1 MFTIRKEYMDK
12 RYNSPGRRAI
22 VAGLMAATLLSNVS
36 GVAKYAY
43 AETTPTAQIKTTNV
57 DLAKLKLQK
66 LNLNMNDYEVIHKDP
81 TTQINTFDSSAYF
94 SQPGNGWAPTSII
107 QFSSQIDKSKDHI
120 VIDNPVEILFKNTGY
135 YFGRQTNVRMKVN
148 RVYYDAI
155 DYSGTSYA
163 STSTRERR
171 MSKPGDEVMFA
182 ELDNAAGENGVVQF
196 TNYNFYTGEP
206 NAAPYVHPVQG
217 SKQNT
222 LNSWY
227 TMRADVTYTIEYADG
242 TQADMKLV
250 VPVGDL
256 DVISYVNKAKGD
268 GAGQNEMFELPN
280 ADAQASKIIF
290 NRNFASRLTRPSDNN
305 GTMVINPPANSIG
318 GNSLDWMYNTTGAT
332 IRSRSNS
339 LTFTSGSAD
348 ASGTDFGVY
357 VEHPAVDPVKKVD
370 KTRIASYQDGK
381 LVYTIQSTIPK
392 VGTDVID
399 DIDEFSI
406 DDLLDNRLKNVTV
419 KGVYVTDSEDADP
432 STADWRKLPPNKY
445 TIDTTGQK
453 LKVNIDKSQLGHKQV
468 KVIFETDT
476 LATDL
481 SADTSIINNQATV
494 HTDDVPS
501 KSNVTRT
508 QPTYKFDHEF
518 VAEDGSQLP
527 GDVTTLTPGTTEDIT
542 PGTTVTPNLFTVP
555 DASKPDTS
563 YKGYDASKVQVKDDA
578 KNGVWSFKSWDKAN
592 ETLDHKNGHFIGTWA
607 FTPNAYAQTYK
618 YVMSD
623 GSTVPAEVNATLPA
637 RVGDLVDGTNVT
649 AANPLAPAAE
659 NAMQPTDKGYDASK
673 TQVKLPHG
681 YADFIGWDIP
691 SATINRA
698 DVLHTGTW
706 EYHENLWGKS
716 HEFKSNTDKALPAG
730 ITAITPATVNDQ
742 YHDGDTINADD
753 FQIPAEN
760 VVSSTNPL
768 YDASKVQ
775 YLDEHGVWTADD
787 AWDKSNVV
795 VDHADTHFV
804 RGWTYQANSYAKNH
818 KFESVDGTPL
828 PTELTAITPASS
840 NGYEDGTVL
849 NADTF
854 EVPAANKVDASDKLY
869 QEGKTQFRSNDGMG
883 VWTAEPAWDKHDVT
897 VDHADVTFTLK
908 WSYSEYKFGKQ
919 HKFVAE
925 DGSELPQGIKDIT
938 PGNIENQYKPNE
950 VITADGF
957 EVPADKKPADGT
969 EYADASKKQFVDTE
983 RDGVWEFIGWDKDNI
998 TVDHSDDNLFTGTWR
1013 FSPYH
1018 HKQTH
1023 EFVSGT
1029 DGKQLPE
1036 KILNM
1041 TPGEVDG
1048 LVTGNTANPSTF
1060 TVADGDKT
1068 PDTNREY
1075 QVGKVQVVDGAG
1087 SWTFKSW
1094 DKDSETVNKTDV
1106 HFVGTWEYNE
1116 PSFGKTHKYV
1126 SETEGMELPK
1136 VVTDTLPGNVTDA
1149 YKRGEVVNGDTIP
1162 NEVTDEDNDGV
1173 WTTTG
1178 WKTKD
1183 VTIENS
1189 DPEFV
1194 AGWTF
1199 KANPH
1204 KATYEFVSGTPGK
1217 DLPKSIVDMTPTDP
1231 ADYTKGTEVPAKSEF
1246 EKTVKDEDNDGVWTF
1261 KSYDHDKQTV
1271 EKSDIKFVG
1280 TWEFTPNTYPVGY
1293 EFKSTDPK
1301 RELPKVV
1308 KDKLPKDDK
1317 TYITKTPVDAQ
1328 KIPNDPVYD
1337 PELDI
1342 DWTFNKWDSSK
1353 KTIEREGIKFTG
1365 EWTPKQ
1371 REYKVTYK
1379 FTSGTSGRELPKE
1392 VTDLLPKD
1400 NKIYVTGSKVK
1411 SNKPSKTEVKVDGG
1425 TWKFK
1430 EFPPELT
1437 IDKKDGEFAGEW
1449 VFEADPEPA
1458 KPAAKPV
1465 PKTGDATTTAPVVGG
1480 ITAIMTSILA
1490 FFGIKR
1496 KSDD

>member
-1 MFTIRKEYMDK
+1 MDK

-36 GVAKYAY
+36 GIVKSAY
-43 AETTPTAQIKTTNV
+43 AETPTTAQIKTTNV

-196 TNYNFYTGEP
+196 SNYNFYTSEP
-206 NAAPYVHPVQG
+206 NAAPYVHPTNG

-256 DVISYVNKAKGD
+256 DVISYVNKAKGG

-280 ADAQASKIIF
+280 ADSQASKIIF
-290 NRNFASRLTRPSDNN
+290 NRNFAARLTRPSDNN

-527 GDVTTLTPGTTEDIT
+527 GDITTLTPGMTEDIT

-555 DASKPDTS
+555 DASKPDAS

-618 YVMSD
+618 YIMSD
-623 GSTVPAEVNATLPA
+623 GSAVPAEVNATLPA

-659 NAMQPTDKGYDASK
+659 NVMQPTDKGYDATK

-681 YADFIGWDIP
+681 YANFVNWDIP
-691 SATINRA
+691 TATINRA

-716 HEFKSNTDKALPAG
+716 HEFKSNTDKVLPAG

-760 VVSSTNPL
+760 VVPATNPL

-828 PTELTAITPASS
+828 TGELTAITPASS

-854 EVPAANKVDASDKLY
+854 EVPAANKVDTSDKLY

-897 VDHADVTFTLK
+897 VDHGDVTFTLK

-938 PGNIENQYKPNE
+938 PANVENQYKPNE

-983 RDGVWEFIGWDKDNI
+983 RDGVWEFVSWDKDNI
-998 TVDHSDDNLFTGTWR
+998 TVDHGDDNLFTGTWR
-1013 FSPYH
+1013 F
-1018 HKQTH
+1018 
-1023 EFVSGT
+1023 
-1029 DGKQLPE
+1029 
-1036 KILNM
+1036 
-1041 TPGEVDG
+1041 
-1048 LVTGNTANPSTF
+1048 
-1060 TVADGDKT
+1060 
-1068 PDTNREY
+1068 
-1075 QVGKVQVVDGAG
+1075 
-1087 SWTFKSW
+1087 
-1094 DKDSETVNKTDV
+1094 
-1106 HFVGTWEYNE
+1106 
-1116 PSFGKTHKYV
+1116 
-1126 SETEGMELPK
+1126 
-1136 VVTDTLPGNVTDA
+1136 
-1149 YKRGEVVNGDTIP
+1149 NGY
-1162 NEVTDEDNDGV
+1162 
-1173 WTTTG
+1173 
-1178 WKTKD
+1178 
-1183 VTIENS
+1183 S
-1189 DPEFV
+1189 
-1194 AGWTF
+1194 
-1199 KANPH
+1199 H

-1217 DLPKSIVDMTPTDP
+1217 ELPKSIVDMTPTDP
-1231 ADYTKGTEVPAKSEF
+1231 AKYTKGTEVPAKSEF
-1246 EKTVKDEDNDGVWTF
+1246 EKTVKDEDNDGTWTF

-1342 DWTFNKWDSSK
+1342 DWTFNKWDSPK

-1379 FTSGTSGRELPKE
+1379 FTSGTPGKELPKE

-1400 NKIYVTGSKVK
+1400 DKSYVTGSKVK

-1437 IDKKDGEFAGEW
+1437 IDKKDGEFTGEW
-1449 VFEADPEPA
+1449 VFEADPAPTPEPA

-1465 PKTGDATTTAPVVGG
+1465 PKTGDATTVAPAVGG
-1480 ITAIMTSILA
+1480 IAAIMTSILA

>member
-1 MFTIRKEYMDK
+1 MDK

-36 GVAKYAY
+36 GMVKSAY
-43 AETTPTAQIKTTNV
+43 AETPNTAQIKTTNV

-66 LNLNMNDYEVIHKDP
+66 LNLNMNDYEVVHKDP

-94 SQPGNGWAPTSII
+94 SQPNNGWAPTSII

-182 ELDNAAGENGVVQF
+182 ELDNAASENGVVQF
-196 TNYNFYTGEP
+196 TNHNFYTGEP

-268 GAGQNEMFELPN
+268 GAGQNEIFELPN
-280 ADAQASKIIF
+280 ADSQASKIIF
-290 NRNFASRLTRPSDNN
+290 NRNFAARLTRPSDNN
-305 GTMVINPPANSIG
+305 GTMVINPPANSTG

-445 TIDTTGQK
+445 TIDTTGQR

-563 YKGYDASKVQVKDDA
+563 YKGYDASKVQVKDDT

-592 ETLDHKNGHFIGTWA
+592 ETLDKKNGHFIGTWA

-623 GSTVPAEVNATLPA
+623 GSAVPAEVNATLPA

-659 NAMQPTDKGYDASK
+659 NVMQPTDKGYDATK

-742 YHDGDTINADD
+742 YHDGDTINADS

-760 VVSSTNPL
+760 VVPSTNPL
-768 YDASKVQ
+768 YDANKVQ

-787 AWDKSNVV
+787 AWDQSNVV

-840 NGYEDGTVL
+840 SGYEDGTVL

-854 EVPAANKVDASDKLY
+854 EVPAANKVDTSDKLY
-869 QEGKTQFRSNDGMG
+869 QDGKTQFRSNDGMG

-897 VDHADVTFTLK
+897 VDHGDVTFTLK

-938 PGNIENQYKPNE
+938 PANVENQYKPNE

-983 RDGVWEFIGWDKDNI
+983 RDGVWEFIGWDKDSI
-998 TVDHSDDNLFTGTWR
+998 TVDHSDDNLFTGTWK
-1013 FSPYH
+1013 FMGYS
-1018 HKQTH
+1018 
-1023 EFVSGT
+1023 
-1029 DGKQLPE
+1029 
-1036 KILNM
+1036 
-1041 TPGEVDG
+1041 
-1048 LVTGNTANPSTF
+1048 
-1060 TVADGDKT
+1060 
-1068 PDTNREY
+1068 
-1075 QVGKVQVVDGAG
+1075 
-1087 SWTFKSW
+1087 
-1094 DKDSETVNKTDV
+1094 
-1106 HFVGTWEYNE
+1106 
-1116 PSFGKTHKYV
+1116 
-1126 SETEGMELPK
+1126 
-1136 VVTDTLPGNVTDA
+1136 
-1149 YKRGEVVNGDTIP
+1149 
-1162 NEVTDEDNDGV
+1162 
-1173 WTTTG
+1173 
-1178 WKTKD
+1178 
-1183 VTIENS
+1183 
-1189 DPEFV
+1189 
-1194 AGWTF
+1194 
-1199 KANPH
+1199 H

-1217 DLPKSIVDMTPTDP
+1217 ELPKSIVDMTPTDP
-1231 ADYTKGTEVPAKSEF
+1231 AKYTKGTEVPAKSEF
-1246 EKTVKDEDNDGVWTF
+1246 EKTVKDEDNDGTWTF

-1293 EFKSTDPK
+1293 EFRSTDPK

-1342 DWTFNKWDSSK
+1342 DWTFNKWDSPK

-1379 FTSGTSGRELPKE
+1379 FTSGTPGKELPKE

-1400 NKIYVTGSKVK
+1400 DKTYVTGSKVK

-1449 VFEADPEPA
+1449 VFEADLAPTPEPQ

-1480 ITAIMTSILA
+1480 IAAIMTSILA

>member
-1 MFTIRKEYMDK
+1 MFTNRKEYMDK

-94 SQPGNGWAPTSII
+94 SQPGNGWAPTRII

-256 DVISYVNKAKGD
+256 DVINYVNKAKGD
-268 GAGQNEMFELPN
+268 GAGQNETFELPN

-290 NRNFASRLTRPSDNN
+290 NRNFAARLTRPSDNN

-318 GNSLDWMYNTTGAT
+318 GNSLDWMYNTTGTT

-623 GSTVPAEVNATLPA
+623 GSAVPAEVNATLPA

-659 NAMQPTDKGYDASK
+659 NVMQPTDKGYDTTK

-716 HEFKSNTDKALPAG
+716 HEFKSNADKALPAG

-742 YHDGDTINADD
+742 YHDGDTINADS

-760 VVSSTNPL
+760 VVPSTNPL
-768 YDASKVQ
+768 YDANKVQ

-828 PTELTAITPASS
+828 PGELTAITPASS

-897 VDHADVTFTLK
+897 IDHGDVTFTLK
-908 WSYSEYKFGKQ
+908 WSYQEYKFGKQ

-938 PGNIENQYKPNE
+938 PASVENQYKPNE

-998 TVDHSDDNLFTGTWR
+998 TVDHSDDNLFTGTWK
-1013 FSPYH
+1013 FMGYS
-1018 HKQTH
+1018 
-1023 EFVSGT
+1023 
-1029 DGKQLPE
+1029 
-1036 KILNM
+1036 
-1041 TPGEVDG
+1041 
-1048 LVTGNTANPSTF
+1048 
-1060 TVADGDKT
+1060 
-1068 PDTNREY
+1068 
-1075 QVGKVQVVDGAG
+1075 
-1087 SWTFKSW
+1087 
-1094 DKDSETVNKTDV
+1094 
-1106 HFVGTWEYNE
+1106 
-1116 PSFGKTHKYV
+1116 
-1126 SETEGMELPK
+1126 
-1136 VVTDTLPGNVTDA
+1136 
-1149 YKRGEVVNGDTIP
+1149 
-1162 NEVTDEDNDGV
+1162 
-1173 WTTTG
+1173 
-1178 WKTKD
+1178 
-1183 VTIENS
+1183 
-1189 DPEFV
+1189 
-1194 AGWTF
+1194 
-1199 KANPH
+1199 H

-1217 DLPKSIVDMTPTDP
+1217 ELPKSIVDMTPTDP
-1231 ADYTKGTEVPAKSEF
+1231 AKYTKGTEVPAKSEF
-1246 EKTVKDEDNDGVWTF
+1246 EKTVKDEDNDGTWTF

-1342 DWTFNKWDSSK
+1342 DWTFNKWDSPK

-1379 FTSGTSGRELPKE
+1379 FTSGTPGKELPKE

-1400 NKIYVTGSKVK
+1400 DETYVTGSKVK
-1411 SNKPSKTEVKVDGG
+1411 SNTPSKTEVKVDGG

-1449 VFEADPEPA
+1449 VFEADPAPTTEPQKPVA
-1458 KPAAKPV
+1458 KAV
-1465 PKTGDATTTAPVVGG
+1465 PKTGDATTVAPAVGG
-1480 ITAIMTSILA
+1480 VAAIMTSILA

-1496 KSDD
+1496 KSDE

>member
-1 MFTIRKEYMDK
+1 MDK

-43 AETTPTAQIKTTNV
+43 AETPTTAQIKTTNV
-57 DLAKLKLQK
+57 DLANLKLQK

-268 GAGQNEMFELPN
+268 GTGQNEMFELPN
-280 ADAQASKIIF
+280 ADSQASKIIF
-290 NRNFASRLTRPSDNN
+290 NRNFAARLTRPSDNN

-563 YKGYDASKVQVKDDA
+563 YKGYDASKVQVKDDT

-623 GSTVPAEVNATLPA
+623 GSAVPAEVNATLPA

-659 NAMQPTDKGYDASK
+659 NVMQPTDKGYDTTK

-681 YADFIGWDIP
+681 YADFISWDIP

-730 ITAITPATVNDQ
+730 ITAITPAIVNDQ

-753 FQIPAEN
+753 FQIPADH
-760 VVSSTNPL
+760 VVPSTNPL
-768 YDASKVQ
+768 YDANKVQ

-828 PTELTAITPASS
+828 PTELTAITPTSS

-897 VDHADVTFTLK
+897 VDHGDVTFTLK

-938 PGNIENQYKPNE
+938 PASVENQYKPNE

-998 TVDHSDDNLFTGTWR
+998 TVDHSDDNLFTGTWK
-1013 FSPYH
+1013 FMGYS
-1018 HKQTH
+1018 
-1023 EFVSGT
+1023 
-1029 DGKQLPE
+1029 
-1036 KILNM
+1036 
-1041 TPGEVDG
+1041 
-1048 LVTGNTANPSTF
+1048 
-1060 TVADGDKT
+1060 
-1068 PDTNREY
+1068 
-1075 QVGKVQVVDGAG
+1075 
-1087 SWTFKSW
+1087 
-1094 DKDSETVNKTDV
+1094 
-1106 HFVGTWEYNE
+1106 
-1116 PSFGKTHKYV
+1116 
-1126 SETEGMELPK
+1126 
-1136 VVTDTLPGNVTDA
+1136 
-1149 YKRGEVVNGDTIP
+1149 
-1162 NEVTDEDNDGV
+1162 
-1173 WTTTG
+1173 
-1178 WKTKD
+1178 
-1183 VTIENS
+1183 
-1189 DPEFV
+1189 
-1194 AGWTF
+1194 
-1199 KANPH
+1199 H

-1217 DLPKSIVDMTPTDP
+1217 ELPKSIVDMTPTDP
-1231 ADYTKGTEVPAKSEF
+1231 AKYTKGTEVPAKSEF
-1246 EKTVKDEDNDGVWTF
+1246 EKTVKDEDNDGTWTF

-1271 EKSDIKFVG
+1271 EKSDIRFVG

-1379 FTSGTSGRELPKE
+1379 FTSGTPGKELPKE

-1400 NKIYVTGSKVK
+1400 DKTYVTGSKVK

-1437 IDKKDGEFAGEW
+1437 IDKKDGEFTGEW
-1449 VFEADPEPA
+1449 VFEADPAPTPEPQ

-1465 PKTGDATTTAPVVGG
+1465 PKTGDATTVAPVVGG
-1480 ITAIMTSILA
+1480 IAAIMTSILA

>member
-1 MFTIRKEYMDK
+1 MDK

-36 GVAKYAY
+36 GIVKSAY
-43 AETTPTAQIKTTNV
+43 AETPTTAQIKTTNV

-66 LNLNMNDYEVIHKDP
+66 LNLNMNDYEVVHKDP

-163 STSTRERR
+163 ATSTRERR

-268 GAGQNEMFELPN
+268 GAGQDEMFELPN
-280 ADAQASKIIF
+280 ADSQASKIIF
-290 NRNFASRLTRPSDNN
+290 NRNFAARLTRPSDNN

-419 KGVYVTDSEDADP
+419 KGVYVTDSEDAEP

-555 DASKPDTS
+555 DASKPDNS

-623 GSTVPAEVNATLPA
+623 GSAVPAEVNATLPA
-637 RVGDLVDGTNVT
+637 RVGDLIDGTNVT

-659 NAMQPTDKGYDASK
+659 NVMQPTDKGYDASK

-681 YADFIGWDIP
+681 YADFISWDIP

-742 YHDGDTINADD
+742 YHDGDTINADT

-760 VVSSTNPL
+760 VVPSTNPL
-768 YDASKVQ
+768 YDANKVQ

-787 AWDKSNVV
+787 AWDKSDVV

-828 PTELTAITPASS
+828 PSELTAITPASS
-840 NGYEDGTVL
+840 SGYEDGTVL

-854 EVPAANKVDASDKLY
+854 EVPAANKVDTSDKLY

-897 VDHADVTFTLK
+897 VDHGDVTFTLK
-908 WSYSEYKFGKQ
+908 WSYQEYKFGKQ

-938 PGNIENQYKPNE
+938 PASVENQYKPNE
-950 VITADGF
+950 VITADSF

-998 TVDHSDDNLFTGTWR
+998 TVDHSDDNLFTGTWK
-1013 FSPYH
+1013 FMGYS
-1018 HKQTH
+1018 
-1023 EFVSGT
+1023 
-1029 DGKQLPE
+1029 
-1036 KILNM
+1036 
-1041 TPGEVDG
+1041 
-1048 LVTGNTANPSTF
+1048 
-1060 TVADGDKT
+1060 
-1068 PDTNREY
+1068 
-1075 QVGKVQVVDGAG
+1075 
-1087 SWTFKSW
+1087 
-1094 DKDSETVNKTDV
+1094 
-1106 HFVGTWEYNE
+1106 
-1116 PSFGKTHKYV
+1116 
-1126 SETEGMELPK
+1126 
-1136 VVTDTLPGNVTDA
+1136 
-1149 YKRGEVVNGDTIP
+1149 
-1162 NEVTDEDNDGV
+1162 
-1173 WTTTG
+1173 
-1178 WKTKD
+1178 
-1183 VTIENS
+1183 
-1189 DPEFV
+1189 
-1194 AGWTF
+1194 
-1199 KANPH
+1199 H

-1217 DLPKSIVDMTPTDP
+1217 ELPKSIVDMTPTDP
-1231 ADYTKGTEVPAKSEF
+1231 AKYTKGTEVPAKSEF
-1246 EKTVKDEDNDGVWTF
+1246 EKTVKDEDNDGTWTF
-1261 KSYDHDKQTV
+1261 KSYDHDNQTV

-1342 DWTFNKWDSSK
+1342 DWTFNKWDSPK

-1379 FTSGTSGRELPKE
+1379 FTSGTPGKELPKE

-1400 NKIYVTGSKVK
+1400 DKTYVTGSKVK

-1449 VFEADPEPA
+1449 VFEADPEPTPEPQ

-1480 ITAIMTSILA
+1480 IAAIMTSILA

>member
-1 MFTIRKEYMDK
+1 MKNKFVFNK
-12 RYNSPGRRAI
+12 AI
-22 VAGLMAATLLSNVS
+22 AAGLMLTSIVSPFATNP
-36 GVAKYAY
+36 A
-43 AETTPTAQIKTTNV
+43 TAHASESVQIKTTNV
-57 DLAKLKLQK
+57 DLSKLQLQK
-66 LNLNMNDYEVIHKDP
+66 LNLNMNDYEIIHQDP
-81 TTQINTFDSSAYF
+81 TTKINMFDMSSYHT
-94 SQPGNGWAPTSII
+94 QPDSAWTPFNII

-120 VIDNPVEILFKNTGY
+120 EIANPVEILFKNTGY
-135 YFGRQTNVRMKVN
+135 YFGKQTNVRVKVN
-148 RVYYDAI
+148 KVYYDAV
-155 DYSGTSYA
+155 DYSGTSWA
-163 STSTRERR
+163 SKGSREAR
-171 MSKPGDEVMFA
+171 MNAPQNEVMFA
-182 ELDNAAGENGVVQF
+182 ELDDAAAETGLMQF
-196 TNYNFYTGEP
+196 TNYNFYTTEP
-206 NAAPYVHPVQG
+206 NFAPYTHAKPG
-217 SKQNT
+217 SNQNT
-222 LNSWY
+222 LMSMY

-250 VPVGDL
+250 MPVADI
-256 DVISYVNKAKGD
+256 DVINWATKNGSSATN
-268 GAGQNEMFELPN
+268 QNEMFGLPN
-280 ADAQASKIIF
+280 ASEQASKVIF
-290 NRNFASRLTRPSDNN
+290 NQGFGGRLTTPESNN
-305 GTMVINPPANSIG
+305 GNMLVDPPNGSKG
-318 GNSLDWMYNTTGAT
+318 GNTNDWMYNTTGTT

-348 ASGTDFGVY
+348 ASGTDFGVF
-357 VEHPAVDPVKKVD
+357 VEHPQSEPVKKVD
-370 KTRIASYQDGK
+370 KTRIASYTDGT
-381 LVYTIQSTIPK
+381 LEYTIQAAVPK
-392 VGTDVID
+392 VGADVID
-399 DIDEFSI
+399 AIDSFSI
-406 DDLLDNRLKNVTV
+406 EDLLDNRLKDVEV
-419 KGVYVTDSEDADP
+419 KGVYTTDSEDANP
-432 STADWRKLPPNKY
+432 GIAEWTKLSGTQY
-445 TIDTTGQK
+445 TIDTSGNR
-453 LKVNIDKSQLGHKQV
+453 LKVDINKRLLGHKQFKVVFVV
-468 KVIFETDT
+468 KTQSH
-476 LATDL
+476 DL
-481 SADTSIINNQATV
+481 MADTSIINNQAIS
-494 HTDDVPS
+494 HSDDVPS
-501 KSNVTRT
+501 KSNVVRT
-508 QPTYKFDHEF
+508 QPTLMYDHEF
-518 VAEDGSQLP
+518 KSEDGSELP
-527 GDVTTLTPGTTEDIT
+527 QDVKTLTPASTEDII
-542 PGTTVTPNLFTVP
+542 PGTTVTPNLFSVP
-555 DASKPDTS
+555 ETSKPNAT
-563 YKGYDASKVQVKDDA
+563 YNGYDAGKVQVKDDA
-578 KNGVWSFKSWDKAN
+578 KNGVWTFKSWDKAN
-592 ETLDHKNGHFIGTWA
+592 ETLDKKNGHFIGTWA

-623 GSTVPAEVNATLPA
+623 GSAVPAEVNATLPA

-659 NAMQPTDKGYDASK
+659 NVMQPTDKGYDASK

-681 YADFIGWDIP
+681 YADFVNWDIP

-730 ITAITPATVNDQ
+730 ITAITPTTVNDQ
-742 YHDGDTINADD
+742 YHDGDTINADS
-753 FQIPAEN
+753 FQIPADH
-760 VVSSTNPL
+760 VVPATNPL

-828 PTELTAITPASS
+828 PSELTAITPASS

-897 VDHADVTFTLK
+897 VDHGDVIFTLK

-938 PGNIENQYKPNE
+938 PASVENQYKPNE

-957 EVPADKKPADGT
+957 EVPADKVPAAGT

-998 TVDHSDDNLFTGTWR
+998 TVDHSDDNLFTGTWK
-1013 FSPYH
+1013 F
-1018 HKQTH
+1018 
-1023 EFVSGT
+1023 
-1029 DGKQLPE
+1029 
-1036 KILNM
+1036 
-1041 TPGEVDG
+1041 
-1048 LVTGNTANPSTF
+1048 
-1060 TVADGDKT
+1060 
-1068 PDTNREY
+1068 
-1075 QVGKVQVVDGAG
+1075 
-1087 SWTFKSW
+1087 
-1094 DKDSETVNKTDV
+1094 
-1106 HFVGTWEYNE
+1106 
-1116 PSFGKTHKYV
+1116 
-1126 SETEGMELPK
+1126 
-1136 VVTDTLPGNVTDA
+1136 
-1149 YKRGEVVNGDTIP
+1149 NGY
-1162 NEVTDEDNDGV
+1162 
-1173 WTTTG
+1173 
-1178 WKTKD
+1178 
-1183 VTIENS
+1183 S
-1189 DPEFV
+1189 
-1194 AGWTF
+1194 
-1199 KANPH
+1199 H

-1217 DLPKSIVDMTPTDP
+1217 ELPKSIVDMTPTDP
-1231 ADYTKGTEVPAKSEF
+1231 AKYTKGTEVPAKSEF
-1246 EKTVKDEDNDGVWTF
+1246 EKTIKDEDNDGTWTF

-1342 DWTFNKWDSSK
+1342 DWTFNKWDSPK

-1379 FTSGTSGRELPKE
+1379 FTSGTPGKELPKE

-1400 NKIYVTGSKVK
+1400 DKTYATGSKVK
-1411 SNKPSKTEVKVDGG
+1411 STKPSKTEVKVDGG

-1449 VFEADPEPA
+1449 VFEADPAPTPEPQ
-1458 KPAAKPV
+1458 KPV
-1465 PKTGDATTTAPVVGG
+1465 PATGQEEVSPFGIAGG
-1480 ITAIMTSILA
+1480 IAAIAAAALA
-1490 FFGIKR
+1490 FIGYKR
-1496 KSDD
+1496 SKRDDDIEK

>member
-1 MFTIRKEYMDK
+1 MDK

-36 GVAKYAY
+36 GIVKSAY
-43 AETTPTAQIKTTNV
+43 AETPTTAQIKTTNV

-66 LNLNMNDYEVIHKDP
+66 LNLNMNDYEVVHKDP

-196 TNYNFYTGEP
+196 TNYNFYASEP
-206 NAAPYVHPVQG
+206 GSAPYVHPVQG

-256 DVISYVNKAKGD
+256 DVINYVNKAKG
-268 GAGQNEMFELPN
+268 GGTGQNEMFELPN
-280 ADAQASKIIF
+280 ADSQASKIIF
-290 NRNFASRLTRPSDNN
+290 NRNFAARLTRPSDNN

-392 VGTDVID
+392 VGADVID

-501 KSNVTRT
+501 KSNVIRT

-527 GDVTTLTPGTTEDIT
+527 GDITTLTPGTTEDIT

-623 GSTVPAEVNATLPA
+623 GSAVPAEVNATLPA
-637 RVGDLVDGTNVT
+637 RVGDLIDGTNVT

-659 NAMQPTDKGYDASK
+659 NVMQPTDKGYDATK

-730 ITAITPATVNDQ
+730 ITAITPATVSDQ
-742 YHDGDTINADD
+742 YHDGDTINADS
-753 FQIPAEN
+753 FQIPADH
-760 VVSSTNPL
+760 VVPSTNPL
-768 YDASKVQ
+768 YDANKVQ

-804 RGWTYQANSYAKNH
+804 RGWTYRANSYAKNH

-840 NGYEDGTVL
+840 DGYEDGTVL

-854 EVPAANKVDASDKLY
+854 EVSAANKVDASDKLY

-897 VDHADVTFTLK
+897 VDHGDVTFTLK
-908 WSYSEYKFGKQ
+908 WSYTEYKFGKQ

-938 PGNIENQYKPNE
+938 PASVENQYKPNE

-998 TVDHSDDNLFTGTWR
+998 TVDHSDDNLFTGTWK
-1013 FSPYH
+1013 FMGYS
-1018 HKQTH
+1018 
-1023 EFVSGT
+1023 
-1029 DGKQLPE
+1029 
-1036 KILNM
+1036 
-1041 TPGEVDG
+1041 
-1048 LVTGNTANPSTF
+1048 
-1060 TVADGDKT
+1060 
-1068 PDTNREY
+1068 
-1075 QVGKVQVVDGAG
+1075 
-1087 SWTFKSW
+1087 
-1094 DKDSETVNKTDV
+1094 
-1106 HFVGTWEYNE
+1106 
-1116 PSFGKTHKYV
+1116 
-1126 SETEGMELPK
+1126 
-1136 VVTDTLPGNVTDA
+1136 
-1149 YKRGEVVNGDTIP
+1149 
-1162 NEVTDEDNDGV
+1162 
-1173 WTTTG
+1173 
-1178 WKTKD
+1178 
-1183 VTIENS
+1183 
-1189 DPEFV
+1189 
-1194 AGWTF
+1194 
-1199 KANPH
+1199 H

-1217 DLPKSIVDMTPTDP
+1217 ELPKSIVDTTPTDP
-1231 ADYTKGTEVPAKSEF
+1231 AKYTKGTEVPAKSEF
-1246 EKTVKDEDNDGVWTF
+1246 EKTVKDEDNDGTWTF

-1342 DWTFNKWDSSK
+1342 DWTFNKWDSPK

-1379 FTSGTSGRELPKE
+1379 FTSGTPGKELPKE
-1392 VTDLLPKD
+1392 VTNLLPKD
-1400 NKIYVTGSKVK
+1400 DKTYVTGSKVK
-1411 SNKPSKTEVKVDGG
+1411 SNTPSKTEVKVDGG

-1449 VFEADPEPA
+1449 VFEADPAPTPEPQ

-1480 ITAIMTSILA
+1480 IAAIMTSILA

>member
-1 MFTIRKEYMDK
+1 MDK

-36 GVAKYAY
+36 GIVKSAY
-43 AETTPTAQIKTTNV
+43 AETPTTAQIKTTNV

-66 LNLNMNDYEVIHKDP
+66 LNLNMNDYEVVHKDP

-171 MSKPGDEVMFA
+171 TSKAEDEVMFA

-196 TNYNFYTGEP
+196 TNYNFYTNTP
-206 NAAPYVHPVQG
+206 AAAPYVHPTNG

-222 LNSWY
+222 LSSWY

-250 VPVGDL
+250 VPVGDI
-256 DVISYVNKAKGD
+256 DVINYVNKAKGD
-268 GAGQNEMFELPN
+268 GAGQNESFELPN
-280 ADAQASKIIF
+280 ADSQASKIIF
-290 NRNFASRLTRPSDNN
+290 NRNFAARLTRPSDNN
-305 GTMVINPPANSIG
+305 GTMVVNPPANSTG
-318 GNSLDWMYNTTGAT
+318 GNSLDWMYNTTGTT

-357 VEHPAVDPVKKVD
+357 VEHPAVEPVKKVD

-406 DDLLDNRLKNVTV
+406 EDLLDNRLKNVTV

-432 STADWRKLPPNKY
+432 STADWRKLPASRY
-445 TIDTTGQK
+445 TVDTTGQR

-527 GDVTTLTPGTTEDIT
+527 GDITTLTPGTTEDIT
-542 PGTTVTPNLFTVP
+542 PGTTVAPNLFTVP

-592 ETLDHKNGHFIGTWA
+592 ETLNNKNGHFIGTWA

-623 GSTVPAEVNATLPA
+623 GSAVPAEVNATLPA
-637 RVGDLVDGTNVT
+637 RVGDLIDGTNVT

-659 NAMQPTDKGYDASK
+659 NVMQPTDKGYDASK

-681 YADFIGWDIP
+681 YANFISWDIP

-730 ITAITPATVNDQ
+730 ITALTPATVNDQ
-742 YHDGDTINADD
+742 YHDGDTINADT

-760 VVSSTNPL
+760 VVPSTNPL
-768 YDASKVQ
+768 YDANKVQ

-828 PTELTAITPASS
+828 PSELTAITPASS

-869 QEGKTQFRSNDGMG
+869 QKGKTQFRSNDGMG

-897 VDHADVTFTLK
+897 VDHGDVTFTLK
-908 WSYSEYKFGKQ
+908 WSYQEYKFGKQ

-938 PGNIENQYKPNE
+938 PVNVENQYKPNE

-998 TVDHSDDNLFTGTWR
+998 TVDHSDDNLFTGTWK
-1013 FSPYH
+1013 FIGYS
-1018 HKQTH
+1018 
-1023 EFVSGT
+1023 
-1029 DGKQLPE
+1029 
-1036 KILNM
+1036 
-1041 TPGEVDG
+1041 
-1048 LVTGNTANPSTF
+1048 
-1060 TVADGDKT
+1060 
-1068 PDTNREY
+1068 
-1075 QVGKVQVVDGAG
+1075 
-1087 SWTFKSW
+1087 
-1094 DKDSETVNKTDV
+1094 
-1106 HFVGTWEYNE
+1106 
-1116 PSFGKTHKYV
+1116 
-1126 SETEGMELPK
+1126 
-1136 VVTDTLPGNVTDA
+1136 
-1149 YKRGEVVNGDTIP
+1149 
-1162 NEVTDEDNDGV
+1162 
-1173 WTTTG
+1173 
-1178 WKTKD
+1178 
-1183 VTIENS
+1183 
-1189 DPEFV
+1189 
-1194 AGWTF
+1194 
-1199 KANPH
+1199 H

-1217 DLPKSIVDMTPTDP
+1217 ELPKSIVDMTPTDP
-1231 ADYTKGTEVPAKSEF
+1231 AKYTKGTEVPAKSEF
-1246 EKTVKDEDNDGVWTF
+1246 EKTVKDEDNDGTWTF

-1293 EFKSTDPK
+1293 EFKSTDPT

-1342 DWTFNKWDSSK
+1342 DWTFNKWDSPK

-1379 FTSGTSGRELPKE
+1379 FTSGTPGKELPKE
-1392 VTDLLPKD
+1392 VTELLPKD
-1400 NKIYVTGSKVK
+1400 DKTYVTGSKVK

-1449 VFEADPEPA
+1449 VFEADPAPTPEPQ

-1480 ITAIMTSILA
+1480 IAAIMTSILA

>member
-1 MFTIRKEYMDK
+1 MDK

-36 GVAKYAY
+36 GVVKSAY
-43 AETTPTAQIKTTNV
+43 AETPTTAQIKTTNV

-66 LNLNMNDYEVIHKDP
+66 LNLNMNDYEVVHKDP

-280 ADAQASKIIF
+280 ADSQASKIIF
-290 NRNFASRLTRPSDNN
+290 NRNFAARLTRPSDNN

-555 DASKPDTS
+555 DASKPDAS

-578 KNGVWSFKSWDKAN
+578 KNGVWSFKSWDKVN

-623 GSTVPAEVNATLPA
+623 GSAVPAEVNATLPA

-659 NAMQPTDKGYDASK
+659 NVMQSTDKGYDASK

-716 HEFKSNTDKALPAG
+716 HEFKSNTDKTLPAG

-742 YHDGDTINADD
+742 YHDGDTINADE

-760 VVSSTNPL
+760 VVPSTNPL
-768 YDASKVQ
+768 YDANKVQ

-908 WSYSEYKFGKQ
+908 WSYTEYKFGKQ

-925 DGSELPQGIKDIT
+925 DGSELPQGIKDIN
-938 PGNIENQYKPNE
+938 PASVENQYKPNE
-950 VITADGF
+950 VITPDTF

-983 RDGVWEFIGWDKDNI
+983 RDGVWEFVSWDKDNI
-998 TVDHSDDNLFTGTWR
+998 TVDHSDDNLFTGTWK
-1013 FSPYH
+1013 FMGYS
-1018 HKQTH
+1018 
-1023 EFVSGT
+1023 
-1029 DGKQLPE
+1029 
-1036 KILNM
+1036 
-1041 TPGEVDG
+1041 
-1048 LVTGNTANPSTF
+1048 
-1060 TVADGDKT
+1060 
-1068 PDTNREY
+1068 
-1075 QVGKVQVVDGAG
+1075 
-1087 SWTFKSW
+1087 
-1094 DKDSETVNKTDV
+1094 
-1106 HFVGTWEYNE
+1106 
-1116 PSFGKTHKYV
+1116 
-1126 SETEGMELPK
+1126 
-1136 VVTDTLPGNVTDA
+1136 
-1149 YKRGEVVNGDTIP
+1149 
-1162 NEVTDEDNDGV
+1162 
-1173 WTTTG
+1173 
-1178 WKTKD
+1178 
-1183 VTIENS
+1183 
-1189 DPEFV
+1189 
-1194 AGWTF
+1194 
-1199 KANPH
+1199 H

-1231 ADYTKGTEVPAKSEF
+1231 AKYTKGTEVPAKSEF
-1246 EKTVKDEDNDGVWTF
+1246 EKTVKDEDNDGTWTF

-1342 DWTFNKWDSSK
+1342 DWTFNKWDSPK

-1371 REYKVTYK
+1371 REYKVIYK
-1379 FTSGTSGRELPKE
+1379 FTSGTPGKELPKE
-1392 VTDLLPKD
+1392 VTELLPKD
-1400 NKIYVTGSKVK
+1400 DKTYVTGSKVK
-1411 SNKPSKTEVKVDGG
+1411 SNNPSKTEVKVDGG

-1449 VFEADPEPA
+1449 VFEADPAPTPEPQ

-1465 PKTGDATTTAPVVGG
+1465 PKTGDATTVAPAVGG
-1480 ITAIMTSILA
+1480 IAAIMTSILA

>member
-36 GVAKYAY
+36 GIVKSAY
-43 AETTPTAQIKTTNV
+43 AETPNTAQIKTTNV

-280 ADAQASKIIF
+280 ADSQASKIIF
-290 NRNFASRLTRPSDNN
+290 NRNFAARLTRPSDNN

-527 GDVTTLTPGTTEDIT
+527 GDVTTLTPGATEDIT

-623 GSTVPAEVNATLPA
+623 GSAVPAEVNATLPA
-637 RVGDLVDGTNVT
+637 RVGDLIDGTNVT

-659 NAMQPTDKGYDASK
+659 NVMQPTDKGYDATK

-742 YHDGDTINADD
+742 YHDGDTINADT

-760 VVSSTNPL
+760 VVPSTNPL
-768 YDASKVQ
+768 YDANKVQ

-840 NGYEDGTVL
+840 SGYEDGTVL

-897 VDHADVTFTLK
+897 VDHGDVTFTLK
-908 WSYSEYKFGKQ
+908 WSYQEYKFGKQ
-919 HKFVAE
+919 HKFVAD

-938 PGNIENQYKPNE
+938 PANVENQYKPNE
-950 VITADGF
+950 VITADSF

-983 RDGVWEFIGWDKDNI
+983 RDGVWEFVSWDKDNI
-998 TVDHSDDNLFTGTWR
+998 TVDHSDDNLFTGTWK
-1013 FSPYH
+1013 FMGYS
-1018 HKQTH
+1018 
-1023 EFVSGT
+1023 
-1029 DGKQLPE
+1029 
-1036 KILNM
+1036 
-1041 TPGEVDG
+1041 
-1048 LVTGNTANPSTF
+1048 
-1060 TVADGDKT
+1060 
-1068 PDTNREY
+1068 
-1075 QVGKVQVVDGAG
+1075 
-1087 SWTFKSW
+1087 
-1094 DKDSETVNKTDV
+1094 
-1106 HFVGTWEYNE
+1106 
-1116 PSFGKTHKYV
+1116 
-1126 SETEGMELPK
+1126 
-1136 VVTDTLPGNVTDA
+1136 
-1149 YKRGEVVNGDTIP
+1149 
-1162 NEVTDEDNDGV
+1162 
-1173 WTTTG
+1173 
-1178 WKTKD
+1178 
-1183 VTIENS
+1183 
-1189 DPEFV
+1189 
-1194 AGWTF
+1194 
-1199 KANPH
+1199 H

-1217 DLPKSIVDMTPTDP
+1217 ELPKSIVDMTPTDP
-1231 ADYTKGTEVPAKSEF
+1231 AKYTKGTEVPAKSEF
-1246 EKTVKDEDNDGVWTF
+1246 EKTVKDEDNDGTWTF

-1342 DWTFNKWDSSK
+1342 DWTFNKWNSPK

-1379 FTSGTSGRELPKE
+1379 FTSGTPGKELPKE

-1400 NKIYVTGSKVK
+1400 DKTYVTGSKVK

-1449 VFEADPEPA
+1449 VFEADPAPTPEPQ

-1465 PKTGDATTTAPVVGG
+1465 PKTGDATTVAPAVGG
-1480 ITAIMTSILA
+1480 IAAIMTSILA

>member
-1 MFTIRKEYMDK
+1 MEK

-36 GVAKYAY
+36 GIANYAY
-43 AETTPTAQIKTTNV
+43 AQTPTTAQIKTTNV

-66 LNLNMNDYEVIHKDP
+66 LNLNMNDYEVVHKDP

-196 TNYNFYTGEP
+196 TNYNFYTSEP
-206 NAAPYVHPVQG
+206 NSAPYVHPVQG

-256 DVISYVNKAKGD
+256 DVINSVNKLKGD

-280 ADAQASKIIF
+280 ADSQASKIIF
-290 NRNFASRLTRPSDNN
+290 NRNFAARLTRPSDNN
-305 GTMVINPPANSIG
+305 GTMVINPPANSTG
-318 GNSLDWMYNTTGAT
+318 GNSLDWMYNTTGTT

-432 STADWRKLPPNKY
+432 STADWRKLPASRY
-445 TIDTTGQK
+445 TVDTTGQK

-623 GSTVPAEVNATLPA
+623 GSAVPIEVNATLPA
-637 RVGDLVDGTNVT
+637 RVGDLIDGTNVT

-659 NAMQPTDKGYDASK
+659 NVMQSTDKGYDASK

-681 YADFIGWDIP
+681 YADFISWDIP

-716 HEFKSNTDKALPAG
+716 HEFKSNTDKTLPAG
-730 ITAITPATVNDQ
+730 ITALTPATVSDQ
-742 YHDGDTINADD
+742 YHDGDTINADN

-760 VVSSTNPL
+760 VVPSTNPL
-768 YDASKVQ
+768 YDANKVQ

-795 VDHADTHFV
+795 VDHADTHFA

-854 EVPAANKVDASDKLY
+854 EVPAANKVDTSDKLY

-897 VDHADVTFTLK
+897 VDHGDVTFTLK

-938 PGNIENQYKPNE
+938 PASVENQYKPNE

-957 EVPADKKPADGT
+957 DVPADKKTADGT

-998 TVDHSDDNLFTGTWR
+998 TVDHSNDNLFTGTWK
-1013 FSPYH
+1013 F
-1018 HKQTH
+1018 
-1023 EFVSGT
+1023 
-1029 DGKQLPE
+1029 
-1036 KILNM
+1036 
-1041 TPGEVDG
+1041 
-1048 LVTGNTANPSTF
+1048 
-1060 TVADGDKT
+1060 
-1068 PDTNREY
+1068 
-1075 QVGKVQVVDGAG
+1075 
-1087 SWTFKSW
+1087 
-1094 DKDSETVNKTDV
+1094 
-1106 HFVGTWEYNE
+1106 
-1116 PSFGKTHKYV
+1116 
-1126 SETEGMELPK
+1126 
-1136 VVTDTLPGNVTDA
+1136 
-1149 YKRGEVVNGDTIP
+1149 NGY
-1162 NEVTDEDNDGV
+1162 
-1173 WTTTG
+1173 
-1178 WKTKD
+1178 
-1183 VTIENS
+1183 S
-1189 DPEFV
+1189 
-1194 AGWTF
+1194 
-1199 KANPH
+1199 H

-1217 DLPKSIVDMTPTDP
+1217 ELPKSIVDMTPTDP
-1231 ADYTKGTEVPAKSEF
+1231 AKYTKGTEVPAKSEF
-1246 EKTVKDEDNDGVWTF
+1246 EKTVKDEDNDGTWTF

-1280 TWEFTPNTYPVGY
+1280 TWEFTSNAYPVGY

-1342 DWTFNKWDSSK
+1342 DWTFNKWDSPK

-1379 FTSGTSGRELPKE
+1379 FTSGTPGKELPKE

-1400 NKIYVTGSKVK
+1400 DKTYVTGSKVK
-1411 SNKPSKTEVKVDGG
+1411 SNKPTKTEVKVDGG

-1449 VFEADPEPA
+1449 VFEADPAPTPEPQ

-1465 PKTGDATTTAPVVGG
+1465 PKTGDATTVAPAVGG
-1480 ITAIMTSILA
+1480 IAAIVTSILA

>member
-1 MFTIRKEYMDK
+1 MDK
-12 RYNSPGRRAI
+12 RYSSPGRRAI

-36 GVAKYAY
+36 GIVKSAY
-43 AETTPTAQIKTTNV
+43 AETPNTAQIKTTNV

-66 LNLNMNDYEVIHKDP
+66 LNLNMNDYEVVHKDP

-94 SQPGNGWAPTSII
+94 SQPNNGWAPTSII

-206 NAAPYVHPVQG
+206 NAAPHVHPVQG

-280 ADAQASKIIF
+280 ADSQASKIIF
-290 NRNFASRLTRPSDNN
+290 NHNFAARLTRPSDNN
-305 GTMVINPPANSIG
+305 GTMVINPPANSTG

-432 STADWRKLPPNKY
+432 STADWRKLPASRY
-445 TIDTTGQK
+445 TVDTTGQR

-563 YKGYDASKVQVKDDA
+563 YKGYDSSKVQVKDDT

-623 GSTVPAEVNATLPA
+623 GSAVPAEVNATLPA

-659 NAMQPTDKGYDASK
+659 NVMQPTDKGYDASK

-681 YADFIGWDIP
+681 YADFISWDIP

-730 ITAITPATVNDQ
+730 VTALTPATVNDQ
-742 YHDGDTINADD
+742 YHDGDTINADE

-760 VVSSTNPL
+760 VVPSTNPL

-828 PTELTAITPASS
+828 PSELTAITPASS

-854 EVPAANKVDASDKLY
+854 EVPAANKVDANDKLY

-897 VDHADVTFTLK
+897 VDHGDVTFTLK
-908 WSYSEYKFGKQ
+908 WSYQEYKFGKQ

-938 PGNIENQYKPNE
+938 PASVENQYKPNE
-950 VITADGF
+950 VITADSF
-957 EVPADKKPADGT
+957 EVPADKKPANGT

-983 RDGVWEFIGWDKDNI
+983 RDGVWEFVSWDKDNI
-998 TVDHSDDNLFTGTWR
+998 TVDHSDDNLFTGTWK
-1013 FSPYH
+1013 F
-1018 HKQTH
+1018 
-1023 EFVSGT
+1023 
-1029 DGKQLPE
+1029 
-1036 KILNM
+1036 
-1041 TPGEVDG
+1041 
-1048 LVTGNTANPSTF
+1048 
-1060 TVADGDKT
+1060 
-1068 PDTNREY
+1068 
-1075 QVGKVQVVDGAG
+1075 
-1087 SWTFKSW
+1087 
-1094 DKDSETVNKTDV
+1094 
-1106 HFVGTWEYNE
+1106 
-1116 PSFGKTHKYV
+1116 
-1126 SETEGMELPK
+1126 
-1136 VVTDTLPGNVTDA
+1136 
-1149 YKRGEVVNGDTIP
+1149 NGY
-1162 NEVTDEDNDGV
+1162 
-1173 WTTTG
+1173 
-1178 WKTKD
+1178 
-1183 VTIENS
+1183 S
-1189 DPEFV
+1189 
-1194 AGWTF
+1194 
-1199 KANPH
+1199 H

-1231 ADYTKGTEVPAKSEF
+1231 AKYTKGTEVPAKSEF
-1246 EKTVKDEDNDGVWTF
+1246 EKTVKDDENDGTWTF

-1342 DWTFNKWDSSK
+1342 DWTFNKWDSPK

-1379 FTSGTSGRELPKE
+1379 FTSGTPGKELPKE
-1392 VTDLLPKD
+1392 VTELLPKD
-1400 NKIYVTGSKVK
+1400 DKTYVTGSKVK

-1449 VFEADPEPA
+1449 VFEADPAPTPEPQ

-1480 ITAIMTSILA
+1480 ISAIMTSILA

-1496 KSDD
+1496 KSDE

>member
-1 MFTIRKEYMDK
+1 MDK
-12 RYNSPGRRAI
+12 HYNSPGRRAI
-22 VAGLMAATLLSNVS
+22 VAGLMAATLLSNMS
-36 GVAKYAY
+36 GIVKSAY
-43 AETTPTAQIKTTNV
+43 AETLNTAQIKTTNV

-66 LNLNMNDYEVIHKDP
+66 LNLNMNDYEVVHKDP

-196 TNYNFYTGEP
+196 TNYNFYTSEP

-280 ADAQASKIIF
+280 ADSQASKIIF
-290 NRNFASRLTRPSDNN
+290 NRNFAARLTRPSDNN
-305 GTMVINPPANSIG
+305 GTMVINPPANSTG

-527 GDVTTLTPGTTEDIT
+527 GDITTLTPGTTEDIT

-623 GSTVPAEVNATLPA
+623 GSAVPAEVNATLPA

-659 NAMQPTDKGYDASK
+659 NVMQPTDKGYDASK

-681 YADFIGWDIP
+681 YANFINWDIP

-730 ITAITPATVNDQ
+730 ITAITPVTVNDQ
-742 YHDGDTINADD
+742 YHDGDTINADS

-760 VVSSTNPL
+760 VVPSTNPL
-768 YDASKVQ
+768 YDANKVQ

-897 VDHADVTFTLK
+897 VDHADVTFALK

-938 PGNIENQYKPNE
+938 PANVENQYKPNE
-950 VITADGF
+950 VITADSF

-998 TVDHSDDNLFTGTWR
+998 TVDHSDDNLFTGTWK
-1013 FSPYH
+1013 F
-1018 HKQTH
+1018 
-1023 EFVSGT
+1023 
-1029 DGKQLPE
+1029 
-1036 KILNM
+1036 
-1041 TPGEVDG
+1041 
-1048 LVTGNTANPSTF
+1048 
-1060 TVADGDKT
+1060 
-1068 PDTNREY
+1068 
-1075 QVGKVQVVDGAG
+1075 
-1087 SWTFKSW
+1087 
-1094 DKDSETVNKTDV
+1094 
-1106 HFVGTWEYNE
+1106 
-1116 PSFGKTHKYV
+1116 
-1126 SETEGMELPK
+1126 
-1136 VVTDTLPGNVTDA
+1136 
-1149 YKRGEVVNGDTIP
+1149 NGY
-1162 NEVTDEDNDGV
+1162 
-1173 WTTTG
+1173 
-1178 WKTKD
+1178 
-1183 VTIENS
+1183 S
-1189 DPEFV
+1189 
-1194 AGWTF
+1194 
-1199 KANPH
+1199 H

-1217 DLPKSIVDMTPTDP
+1217 ELPKSIVDMTPTDP
-1231 ADYTKGTEVPAKSEF
+1231 AKYTKGTEVPAKSEF
-1246 EKTVKDEDNDGVWTF
+1246 EKTIKDEDNDGTWTF

-1271 EKSDIKFVG
+1271 ETSDIKFVG

-1342 DWTFNKWDSSK
+1342 DWTFNKWDSPK

-1379 FTSGTSGRELPKE
+1379 FTSGTPGKELPKE

-1400 NKIYVTGSKVK
+1400 NKTYVTGSKVT

-1449 VFEADPEPA
+1449 VFEADPAPTPEPQ

-1465 PKTGDATTTAPVVGG
+1465 PKTGDATTVAPAVGG
-1480 ITAIMTSILA
+1480 IAAIATSILA

-1496 KSDD
+1496 KSND

>member
-1 MFTIRKEYMDK
+1 MDK

-36 GVAKYAY
+36 GIVKSAY
-43 AETTPTAQIKTTNV
+43 AETPTAAQIKTTNV

-66 LNLNMNDYEVIHKDP
+66 LNLNMNDYEVVHKDP

-268 GAGQNEMFELPN
+268 GAGQNEIFELPN
-280 ADAQASKIIF
+280 ADSQASKIIF
-290 NRNFASRLTRPSDNN
+290 NRNFAARLTRPSDNN

-318 GNSLDWMYNTTGAT
+318 GNSLDWMYNTTGTT

-527 GDVTTLTPGTTEDIT
+527 GDITTLTPGTTEDIT

-623 GSTVPAEVNATLPA
+623 GSAVPAEVNATLPA

-649 AANPLAPAAE
+649 AASPLAPAAE
-659 NAMQPTDKGYDASK
+659 NVMQPTDKGYDASK

-681 YADFIGWDIP
+681 YADFISWDIP

-730 ITAITPATVNDQ
+730 ITALTPATVNDQ
-742 YHDGDTINADD
+742 YHDGDTINADE

-760 VVSSTNPL
+760 VVPSTNPL

-840 NGYEDGTVL
+840 SGYEDGTVL

-854 EVPAANKVDASDKLY
+854 EVSAANKVDASDKLY
-869 QEGKTQFRSNDGMG
+869 QEGKTQFLSNDGMG

-908 WSYSEYKFGKQ
+908 WSYTEYKFGKQ

-938 PGNIENQYKPNE
+938 PANVENQYKHNE
-950 VITADGF
+950 VITADSF
-957 EVPADKKPADGT
+957 EVPADKKPTDGT

-983 RDGVWEFIGWDKDNI
+983 RDGVWEFVSWDKDNI
-998 TVDHSDDNLFTGTWR
+998 TVDHSDDNLFTGTWK
-1013 FSPYH
+1013 F
-1018 HKQTH
+1018 
-1023 EFVSGT
+1023 
-1029 DGKQLPE
+1029 
-1036 KILNM
+1036 
-1041 TPGEVDG
+1041 
-1048 LVTGNTANPSTF
+1048 
-1060 TVADGDKT
+1060 
-1068 PDTNREY
+1068 
-1075 QVGKVQVVDGAG
+1075 
-1087 SWTFKSW
+1087 
-1094 DKDSETVNKTDV
+1094 
-1106 HFVGTWEYNE
+1106 
-1116 PSFGKTHKYV
+1116 
-1126 SETEGMELPK
+1126 
-1136 VVTDTLPGNVTDA
+1136 
-1149 YKRGEVVNGDTIP
+1149 NGY
-1162 NEVTDEDNDGV
+1162 
-1173 WTTTG
+1173 
-1178 WKTKD
+1178 
-1183 VTIENS
+1183 S
-1189 DPEFV
+1189 
-1194 AGWTF
+1194 
-1199 KANPH
+1199 H

-1231 ADYTKGTEVPAKSEF
+1231 AKYTKGTEVPAKSEF
-1246 EKTVKDEDNDGVWTF
+1246 EKTVKDEDNDGTWTF

-1342 DWTFNKWDSSK
+1342 DWTFNKWDSPK

-1379 FTSGTSGRELPKE
+1379 FISGTPGKELPKE

-1400 NKIYVTGSKVK
+1400 DKTYVTGSKVK

-1449 VFEADPEPA
+1449 VFEADPAPTPEPQ
-1458 KPAAKPV
+1458 KPVTKPV
-1465 PKTGDATTTAPVVGG
+1465 PKTGDTTTVAPAVGG
-1480 ITAIMTSILA
+1480 IAAIVTSILA

>member
-36 GVAKYAY
+36 GIVKSAY
-43 AETTPTAQIKTTNV
+43 AETPNTAQIKTTNV

-66 LNLNMNDYEVIHKDP
+66 LNLNMNDYEVVHKDP

-196 TNYNFYTGEP
+196 TNYNFYTSEP
-206 NAAPYVHPVQG
+206 NAAPYVRPVQG

-256 DVISYVNKAKGD
+256 DVINYVNKAKGD

-280 ADAQASKIIF
+280 ADAQAAKIIF
-290 NRNFASRLTRPSDNN
+290 NRNFAARLTRPSDNN
-305 GTMVINPPANSIG
+305 GTMVVNPPANSTG
-318 GNSLDWMYNTTGAT
+318 GNSLDWMYNTTGTT

-381 LVYTIQSTIPK
+381 LIYTIQSTIPK

-432 STADWRKLPPNKY
+432 STADWRKLPQNKY

-563 YKGYDASKVQVKDDA
+563 YRGYDASKVQVKDDA

-618 YVMSD
+618 YVISD
-623 GSTVPAEVNATLPA
+623 GSAVPAEVNATLPA

-659 NAMQPTDKGYDASK
+659 NVMQPTDKGYDASK

-730 ITAITPATVNDQ
+730 ITALTPATVNDQ
-742 YHDGDTINADD
+742 YHDGDTINADE

-760 VVSSTNPL
+760 VVPSTNPL
-768 YDASKVQ
+768 YDANKVQ

-840 NGYEDGTVL
+840 DGYEDGTVL

-897 VDHADVTFTLK
+897 VDHGDVTFTLK
-908 WSYSEYKFGKQ
+908 WSYQEYKFGKQ

-938 PGNIENQYKPNE
+938 PANVENQYKPNE
-950 VITADGF
+950 VITADSF

-969 EYADASKKQFVDTE
+969 EYADTSKKQFVDTE
-983 RDGVWEFIGWDKDNI
+983 RDGVWEFVSWDKDNT
-998 TVDHSDDNLFTGTWR
+998 TVDHSDDNLFTGTWK
-1013 FSPYH
+1013 FMGYS
-1018 HKQTH
+1018 
-1023 EFVSGT
+1023 
-1029 DGKQLPE
+1029 
-1036 KILNM
+1036 
-1041 TPGEVDG
+1041 
-1048 LVTGNTANPSTF
+1048 
-1060 TVADGDKT
+1060 
-1068 PDTNREY
+1068 
-1075 QVGKVQVVDGAG
+1075 
-1087 SWTFKSW
+1087 
-1094 DKDSETVNKTDV
+1094 
-1106 HFVGTWEYNE
+1106 
-1116 PSFGKTHKYV
+1116 
-1126 SETEGMELPK
+1126 
-1136 VVTDTLPGNVTDA
+1136 
-1149 YKRGEVVNGDTIP
+1149 
-1162 NEVTDEDNDGV
+1162 
-1173 WTTTG
+1173 
-1178 WKTKD
+1178 
-1183 VTIENS
+1183 
-1189 DPEFV
+1189 
-1194 AGWTF
+1194 
-1199 KANPH
+1199 H

-1217 DLPKSIVDMTPTDP
+1217 ELPKSIVDMTPTDP
-1231 ADYTKGTEVPAKSEF
+1231 AKYTKGTEVPAKSEF
-1246 EKTVKDEDNDGVWTF
+1246 ENTIKDEDNDGTWTF

-1342 DWTFNKWDSSK
+1342 DWTFNKWDSPK
-1353 KTIEREGIKFTG
+1353 NTIEREGIKFTG

-1379 FTSGTSGRELPKE
+1379 FTSGTPGKELPKE
-1392 VTDLLPKD
+1392 VIDLLPKD
-1400 NKIYVTGSKVK
+1400 DKTYVTGSKVK
-1411 SNKPSKTEVKVDGG
+1411 STKPSKTEVKVDGG

-1449 VFEADPEPA
+1449 VFEADPAPTPEPQ

-1465 PKTGDATTTAPVVGG
+1465 PKTGDTTTVAPAVGG
-1480 ITAIMTSILA
+1480 IAAIMTSILA

>member
-1 MFTIRKEYMDK
+1 MDK
-12 RYNSPGRRAI
+12 HHNSPGRRAI

-36 GVAKYAY
+36 GIVKSAY
-43 AETTPTAQIKTTNV
+43 AETPTTAQIKTTNV

-66 LNLNMNDYEVIHKDP
+66 LNLNMNDYEVVHKDP

-171 MSKPGDEVMFA
+171 MSKQGDEVMFA

-280 ADAQASKIIF
+280 ADSQAAKIIF
-290 NRNFASRLTRPSDNN
+290 NRNFAARLTRPSDNN
-305 GTMVINPPANSIG
+305 GTMVINPPANSTG

-445 TIDTTGQK
+445 TIDTTRQK

-555 DASKPDTS
+555 DASKPNAT
-563 YKGYDASKVQVKDDA
+563 YNGYDAGKVQVKDDT

-592 ETLDHKNGHFIGTWA
+592 ETLDHKSGHFIGTWA

-623 GSTVPAEVNATLPA
+623 GSAVPAEVNATLPA
-637 RVGDLVDGTNVT
+637 RVGDLIDGTNVT

-659 NAMQPTDKGYDASK
+659 NVMQPTDKGYDATK

-681 YADFIGWDIP
+681 YANFVNWDIP

-730 ITAITPATVNDQ
+730 ITAITPATVSDQ
-742 YHDGDTINADD
+742 YHDGDTINADE

-760 VVSSTNPL
+760 VVPSTNPL
-768 YDASKVQ
+768 YDANKVQ

-787 AWDKSNVV
+787 TWDKSNVV

-897 VDHADVTFTLK
+897 VDRGDVTFTLK
-908 WSYSEYKFGKQ
+908 WSYTEYKFGKQ

-938 PGNIENQYKPNE
+938 PANVESQYKPNE

-969 EYADASKKQFVDTE
+969 EYADASKKQFVDAE
-983 RDGVWEFIGWDKDNI
+983 RDGVWEFVSWDKDNI
-998 TVDHSDDNLFTGTWR
+998 TVDHSDDNLFTGTWK
-1013 FSPYH
+1013 F
-1018 HKQTH
+1018 
-1023 EFVSGT
+1023 
-1029 DGKQLPE
+1029 
-1036 KILNM
+1036 
-1041 TPGEVDG
+1041 
-1048 LVTGNTANPSTF
+1048 
-1060 TVADGDKT
+1060 
-1068 PDTNREY
+1068 
-1075 QVGKVQVVDGAG
+1075 
-1087 SWTFKSW
+1087 
-1094 DKDSETVNKTDV
+1094 
-1106 HFVGTWEYNE
+1106 
-1116 PSFGKTHKYV
+1116 
-1126 SETEGMELPK
+1126 
-1136 VVTDTLPGNVTDA
+1136 
-1149 YKRGEVVNGDTIP
+1149 NGY
-1162 NEVTDEDNDGV
+1162 
-1173 WTTTG
+1173 
-1178 WKTKD
+1178 
-1183 VTIENS
+1183 S
-1189 DPEFV
+1189 
-1194 AGWTF
+1194 
-1199 KANPH
+1199 H

-1217 DLPKSIVDMTPTDP
+1217 ELPKSIVDMTPTDP
-1231 ADYTKGTEVPAKSEF
+1231 AKYTKGTEVPAKSEF
-1246 EKTVKDEDNDGVWTF
+1246 ERTVKDDENDGTWTF
-1261 KSYDHDKQTV
+1261 KSYDHDKQTI

-1342 DWTFNKWDSSK
+1342 DWTFNKWDSPK

-1379 FTSGTSGRELPKE
+1379 FTSGTPGKELPKE

-1400 NKIYVTGSKVK
+1400 DKTYVTGSKVK

-1465 PKTGDATTTAPVVGG
+1465 PKTGDATTVAPAVGG
-1480 ITAIMTSILA
+1480 IVAIMTSILA

>member
-1 MFTIRKEYMDK
+1 MKKNKFVFNK
-12 RYNSPGRRAI
+12 A
-22 VAGLMAATLLSNVS
+22 VAAGLMLTSIVSPFVSNPATAQATEPV
-36 GVAKYAY
+36 
-43 AETTPTAQIKTTNV
+43 QIKTTNV
-57 DLAKLKLQK
+57 DLSKLQLQK
-66 LNLNMNDYEVIHKDP
+66 LNLNMNDYEIVHQDP
-81 TTQINTFDSSAYF
+81 TTKINMFDMSSYHT
-94 SQPGNGWAPTSII
+94 QPDSAWTPFNII

-120 VIDNPVEILFKNTGY
+120 EIDNPVEILFKNTGY
-135 YFGRQTNVRMKVN
+135 YFGKQTNVRVKVN
-148 RVYYDAI
+148 KVYYDAV
-155 DYSGTSYA
+155 DYSGTSWA
-163 STSTRERR
+163 SKGSREAR
-171 MSKPGDEVMFA
+171 MNAPQNEVMFA
-182 ELDNAAGENGVVQF
+182 ELDDAAAETGLMQF
-196 TNYNFYTGEP
+196 TNYNFYTTGTNFASYTHAKP
-206 NAAPYVHPVQG
+206 GSSQNALM
-217 SKQNT
+217 SM
-222 LNSWY
+222 Y

-250 VPVGDL
+250 MPVADI
-256 DVISYVNKAKGD
+256 DVINWTTKNGGSVAN
-268 GAGQNEMFELPN
+268 QNEMFGLPN
-280 ADAQASKIIF
+280 ASEQASKVIF
-290 NRNFASRLTRPSDNN
+290 NQGFGGRLTTPESNSGNMLVD
-305 GTMVINPPANSIG
+305 PPKGSVG
-318 GNSLDWMYNTTGAT
+318 GNTNDWMYNTTGTT
-332 IRSRSNS
+332 IRSRTNS

-357 VEHPAVDPVKKVD
+357 VEHPQSEPVKKVD
-370 KTRIASYQDGK
+370 KTRIASYTDGT
-381 LVYTIQSTIPK
+381 LEYTIQAAVPK

-399 DIDEFSI
+399 AIDSFAIE
-406 DDLLDNRLKNVTV
+406 DLLDNRLKDVEV
-419 KGVYVTDSEDADP
+419 KGVYTTDSEDANP
-432 STADWRKLPPNKY
+432 GVAEWTKLSGTQY
-445 TIDTTGQK
+445 TIDTSGNR
-453 LKVNIDKSQLGHKQV
+453 LKVDIDKRLLGHKQFKVVFVV
-468 KVIFETDT
+468 KTQSH
-476 LATDL
+476 DL
-481 SADTSIINNQATV
+481 MADTSIINNQAIS
-494 HTDDVPS
+494 HSDDVPS
-501 KSNVTRT
+501 KSNVVRT
-508 QPTYKFDHEF
+508 QPTLMYDHEF
-518 VAEDGSQLP
+518 KSEDGSELP
-527 GDVTTLTPGTTEDIT
+527 QDVKTLTPASTEDIT
-542 PGTTVTPNLFTVP
+542 PGTTVTPNLFSVP
-555 DASKPDTS
+555 ETSKPNAT
-563 YKGYDASKVQVKDDA
+563 YNGYDAGKVQVKDDT
-578 KNGVWSFKSWDKAN
+578 KNGVWTFKSWDKAN
-592 ETLDHKNGHFIGTWA
+592 ETLEKKNGHFIGTWA
-607 FTPNAYAQTYK
+607 FIPNAYAQTYK

-623 GSTVPAEVNATLPA
+623 GSAVPAEVNATLPA

-659 NAMQPTDKGYDASK
+659 NVMQPTDKGYDAAK

-681 YADFIGWDIP
+681 YADFISWDIP

-742 YHDGDTINADD
+742 YHDGDTINADE

-760 VVSSTNPL
+760 VVPSTNPL
-768 YDASKVQ
+768 YDANKVQ

-883 VWTAEPAWDKHDVT
+883 VWTAESAWDKHDVT
-897 VDHADVTFTLK
+897 VDHGDVTFTLK
-908 WSYSEYKFGKQ
+908 WSYTEYKFGKQ

-938 PGNIENQYKPNE
+938 PASVENQYKPNE

-998 TVDHSDDNLFTGTWR
+998 TVDHSDDNLFTGTWK
-1013 FSPYH
+1013 F
-1018 HKQTH
+1018 
-1023 EFVSGT
+1023 
-1029 DGKQLPE
+1029 
-1036 KILNM
+1036 
-1041 TPGEVDG
+1041 
-1048 LVTGNTANPSTF
+1048 
-1060 TVADGDKT
+1060 
-1068 PDTNREY
+1068 
-1075 QVGKVQVVDGAG
+1075 
-1087 SWTFKSW
+1087 
-1094 DKDSETVNKTDV
+1094 
-1106 HFVGTWEYNE
+1106 
-1116 PSFGKTHKYV
+1116 
-1126 SETEGMELPK
+1126 
-1136 VVTDTLPGNVTDA
+1136 
-1149 YKRGEVVNGDTIP
+1149 NGY
-1162 NEVTDEDNDGV
+1162 
-1173 WTTTG
+1173 
-1178 WKTKD
+1178 
-1183 VTIENS
+1183 S
-1189 DPEFV
+1189 
-1194 AGWTF
+1194 
-1199 KANPH
+1199 H

-1231 ADYTKGTEVPAKSEF
+1231 AKYTKGTEVPAKSEF
-1246 EKTVKDEDNDGVWTF
+1246 EKTVKDEDNDGTWTF

-1342 DWTFNKWDSSK
+1342 DWTFNKWDSPK

-1379 FTSGTSGRELPKE
+1379 FTSGTPGKELPKE
-1392 VTDLLPKD
+1392 VTELLPKD
-1400 NKIYVTGSKVK
+1400 DKTYVTGSKVK

-1449 VFEADPEPA
+1449 VFEADPAPTPEPQ
-1458 KPAAKPV
+1458 KPV
-1465 PKTGDATTTAPVVGG
+1465 PATGQEEVSPFGIAGG
-1480 ITAIMTSILA
+1480 IAAIAAAALA
-1490 FFGIKR
+1490 FIGYKR
-1496 KSDD
+1496 SNRDDDIEK

>member
-43 AETTPTAQIKTTNV
+43 AETPATAQIKTTNV
-57 DLAKLKLQK
+57 DLAKLQLQK
-66 LNLNMNDYEVIHKDP
+66 LNLNMNDYEVVHKDP

-256 DVISYVNKAKGD
+256 DVINYVNKAKGD
-268 GAGQNEMFELPN
+268 GAGQNETFELPN
-280 ADAQASKIIF
+280 ADSQASKIIF
-290 NRNFASRLTRPSDNN
+290 NRNFAARLTRPSDNN

-501 KSNVTRT
+501 KSNVART

-623 GSTVPAEVNATLPA
+623 GSAVPAEVNATLPA

-659 NAMQPTDKGYDASK
+659 NVMQPTDKGYDATK

-681 YADFIGWDIP
+681 YANFIGWDIP

-730 ITAITPATVNDQ
+730 ITALTPATVNDQ
-742 YHDGDTINADD
+742 YHDGDTINADT
-753 FQIPAEN
+753 FQIPADH
-760 VVSSTNPL
+760 VVPSTNPL
-768 YDASKVQ
+768 YDANKVQ

-828 PTELTAITPASS
+828 PGELTAITPASS

-897 VDHADVTFTLK
+897 VDHGDVTFTLK

-925 DGSELPQGIKDIT
+925 DGAELPQGIKDIT
-938 PGNIENQYKPNE
+938 PANVENQYKPNE

-998 TVDHSDDNLFTGTWR
+998 TVDHSDYNLFTG
-1013 FSPYH
+1013 
-1018 HKQTH
+1018 
-1023 EFVSGT
+1023 
-1029 DGKQLPE
+1029 
-1036 KILNM
+1036 I
-1041 TPGEVDG
+1041 
-1048 LVTGNTANPSTF
+1048 
-1060 TVADGDKT
+1060 
-1068 PDTNREY
+1068 
-1075 QVGKVQVVDGAG
+1075 
-1087 SWTFKSW
+1087 
-1094 DKDSETVNKTDV
+1094 
-1106 HFVGTWEYNE
+1106 
-1116 PSFGKTHKYV
+1116 
-1126 SETEGMELPK
+1126 
-1136 VVTDTLPGNVTDA
+1136 
-1149 YKRGEVVNGDTIP
+1149 
-1162 NEVTDEDNDGV
+1162 
-1173 WTTTG
+1173 
-1178 WKTKD
+1178 WKFMGY
-1183 VTIENS
+1183 S
-1189 DPEFV
+1189 
-1194 AGWTF
+1194 
-1199 KANPH
+1199 H

-1217 DLPKSIVDMTPTDP
+1217 ELPKSIVDMTPTDP
-1231 ADYTKGTEVPAKSEF
+1231 AKYTKGTEVPAKSEF
-1246 EKTVKDEDNDGVWTF
+1246 EKTVKDDDNDGAWTF

-1293 EFKSTDPK
+1293 EFKSSDPK

-1342 DWTFNKWDSSK
+1342 DWTFNKWDSPK
-1353 KTIEREGIKFTG
+1353 KTIEREGVKFTG

-1379 FTSGTSGRELPKE
+1379 FTSGTPGKELPKE

-1400 NKIYVTGSKVK
+1400 DKTYVTGSKVK
-1411 SNKPSKTEVKVDGG
+1411 SKVPSKTEVKVDGG

-1449 VFEADPEPA
+1449 VFEADPTPTPEPQ

-1480 ITAIMTSILA
+1480 IAAIMTSILA

>member
-1 MFTIRKEYMDK
+1 MDK

-43 AETTPTAQIKTTNV
+43 AETPTTAQIKTTNV

-66 LNLNMNDYEVIHKDP
+66 LNLNMNDYEVVHKDP

-94 SQPGNGWAPTSII
+94 SQPDNGWAPTSII

-256 DVISYVNKAKGD
+256 DVINYVNKAKGD

-290 NRNFASRLTRPSDNN
+290 NRNFAARLTRPSDNN

-318 GNSLDWMYNTTGAT
+318 GNSLDWMYNTTGTT

-432 STADWRKLPPNKY
+432 STADWRKLPSNKY

-542 PGTTVTPNLFTVP
+542 PGTTVAPNLFTVP

-623 GSTVPAEVNATLPA
+623 GSAVPAEVNATLPA

-659 NAMQPTDKGYDASK
+659 NVMQPTDKGYNASK

-691 SATINRA
+691 SAIINRA

-742 YHDGDTINADD
+742 YHDGDTINADT

-760 VVSSTNPL
+760 VVPSTNPL

-854 EVPAANKVDASDKLY
+854 EVPAANKVSENDKLY
-869 QEGKTQFRSNDGMG
+869 QAGRNQLRSNDGMG

-897 VDHADVTFTLK
+897 VDHGDVTFTLK
-908 WSYSEYKFGKQ
+908 WSYQEYKFGKQ

-938 PGNIENQYKPNE
+938 PANVENQYKPNE

-998 TVDHSDDNLFTGTWR
+998 TVDHSDDNLFTGTWK
-1013 FSPYH
+1013 FMGYS
-1018 HKQTH
+1018 
-1023 EFVSGT
+1023 
-1029 DGKQLPE
+1029 
-1036 KILNM
+1036 
-1041 TPGEVDG
+1041 
-1048 LVTGNTANPSTF
+1048 
-1060 TVADGDKT
+1060 
-1068 PDTNREY
+1068 
-1075 QVGKVQVVDGAG
+1075 
-1087 SWTFKSW
+1087 
-1094 DKDSETVNKTDV
+1094 
-1106 HFVGTWEYNE
+1106 
-1116 PSFGKTHKYV
+1116 
-1126 SETEGMELPK
+1126 
-1136 VVTDTLPGNVTDA
+1136 
-1149 YKRGEVVNGDTIP
+1149 
-1162 NEVTDEDNDGV
+1162 
-1173 WTTTG
+1173 
-1178 WKTKD
+1178 
-1183 VTIENS
+1183 
-1189 DPEFV
+1189 
-1194 AGWTF
+1194 
-1199 KANPH
+1199 H
-1204 KATYEFVSGTPGK
+1204 KATYEFVSGTPDK
-1217 DLPKSIVDMTPTDP
+1217 QLPKSIVDMTPTDP
-1231 ADYTKGTEVPAKSEF
+1231 AKYTKGTEVPAKSEF
-1246 EKTVKDEDNDGVWTF
+1246 EKTVKDEDNDGTWTF

-1293 EFKSTDPK
+1293 EFKSSDPK

-1342 DWTFNKWDSSK
+1342 DWTFNKWDSPK

-1379 FTSGTSGRELPKE
+1379 FTSGTPGKELPKE

-1400 NKIYVTGSKVK
+1400 DKTYVTGSKVK

-1437 IDKKDGEFAGEW
+1437 IDKKDGEFTGEW
-1449 VFEADPEPA
+1449 VFEADPAPTPEPQ

-1465 PKTGDATTTAPVVGG
+1465 PKTGDAITTTPVVGG
-1480 ITAIMTSILA
+1480 IAAIMTSILA

>member
-1 MFTIRKEYMDK
+1 MDK

-36 GVAKYAY
+36 GIVKSAY
-43 AETTPTAQIKTTNV
+43 AEMPTTAQIKTTNV

-256 DVISYVNKAKGD
+256 DVINSVNKLKGD

-280 ADAQASKIIF
+280 ADSQASKIIF
-290 NRNFASRLTRPSDNN
+290 NRNFAARLTRPSDNN

-578 KNGVWSFKSWDKAN
+578 KNGVWTFKSWDKQS
-592 ETLDHKNGHFIGTWA
+592 ETLDKKNGHFIGTWA

-623 GSTVPAEVNATLPA
+623 GSAVPAEVNATLPA

-659 NAMQPTDKGYDASK
+659 NVMQPTDKGYDASK

-681 YADFIGWDIP
+681 YANFISWDIP

-730 ITAITPATVNDQ
+730 ITAITPATVSDQ
-742 YHDGDTINADD
+742 YHDGDTINADE

-760 VVSSTNPL
+760 VVPITNPL

-897 VDHADVTFTLK
+897 VDHADVAFTLK
-908 WSYSEYKFGKQ
+908 WSYTEYKFGKQ

-938 PGNIENQYKPNE
+938 PASVENQYKHNE

-998 TVDHSDDNLFTGTWR
+998 TVDHSDDNLFTGTWK
-1013 FSPYH
+1013 FMGYS
-1018 HKQTH
+1018 
-1023 EFVSGT
+1023 
-1029 DGKQLPE
+1029 
-1036 KILNM
+1036 
-1041 TPGEVDG
+1041 
-1048 LVTGNTANPSTF
+1048 
-1060 TVADGDKT
+1060 
-1068 PDTNREY
+1068 
-1075 QVGKVQVVDGAG
+1075 
-1087 SWTFKSW
+1087 
-1094 DKDSETVNKTDV
+1094 
-1106 HFVGTWEYNE
+1106 
-1116 PSFGKTHKYV
+1116 
-1126 SETEGMELPK
+1126 
-1136 VVTDTLPGNVTDA
+1136 
-1149 YKRGEVVNGDTIP
+1149 
-1162 NEVTDEDNDGV
+1162 
-1173 WTTTG
+1173 
-1178 WKTKD
+1178 
-1183 VTIENS
+1183 
-1189 DPEFV
+1189 
-1194 AGWTF
+1194 
-1199 KANPH
+1199 H

-1217 DLPKSIVDMTPTDP
+1217 ELPKSIVDMTPTDP
-1231 ADYTKGTEVPAKSEF
+1231 AKYTKGTEVPAKSEF
-1246 EKTVKDEDNDGVWTF
+1246 EKTIKDEDNDGTWTF

-1342 DWTFNKWDSSK
+1342 DWTFNKWDSPK

-1379 FTSGTSGRELPKE
+1379 FTSGTPGKELPKE
-1392 VTDLLPKD
+1392 VTDLLPRDDKT
-1400 NKIYVTGSKVK
+1400 YVTGSKVK
-1411 SNKPSKTEVKVDGG
+1411 SNTPSKTEVKVDGG

-1480 ITAIMTSILA
+1480 FAAIMTSILA

>member
-1 MFTIRKEYMDK
+1 MGK

-36 GVAKYAY
+36 GIVKSAY
-43 AETTPTAQIKTTNV
+43 AETPNTAQIKTTNV

-66 LNLNMNDYEVIHKDP
+66 LNLNMNDYEVVHKDP

-280 ADAQASKIIF
+280 ADSQASKIIF
-290 NRNFASRLTRPSDNN
+290 NRNFAARLTRPSDNN

-623 GSTVPAEVNATLPA
+623 GSEVPAEVNATLPA
-637 RVGDLVDGTNVT
+637 RVGDLIDGTNVT

-659 NAMQPTDKGYDASK
+659 NVMQPTDKGYDVTK

-681 YADFIGWDIP
+681 YADFISWDIP

-742 YHDGDTINADD
+742 YHDGDTINADS
-753 FQIPAEN
+753 FQIPADH
-760 VVSSTNPL
+760 VVPATNPL

-849 NADTF
+849 NADAF

-897 VDHADVTFTLK
+897 VDHGDVTFTLK

-938 PGNIENQYKPNE
+938 PVNVENQYKPNE

-983 RDGVWEFIGWDKDNI
+983 RDGVWEFVSWDKDNI
-998 TVDHSDDNLFTGTWR
+998 TVDHSDDNLFTGTWK
-1013 FSPYH
+1013 FMGYS
-1018 HKQTH
+1018 
-1023 EFVSGT
+1023 
-1029 DGKQLPE
+1029 
-1036 KILNM
+1036 
-1041 TPGEVDG
+1041 
-1048 LVTGNTANPSTF
+1048 
-1060 TVADGDKT
+1060 
-1068 PDTNREY
+1068 
-1075 QVGKVQVVDGAG
+1075 
-1087 SWTFKSW
+1087 
-1094 DKDSETVNKTDV
+1094 
-1106 HFVGTWEYNE
+1106 
-1116 PSFGKTHKYV
+1116 
-1126 SETEGMELPK
+1126 
-1136 VVTDTLPGNVTDA
+1136 
-1149 YKRGEVVNGDTIP
+1149 
-1162 NEVTDEDNDGV
+1162 
-1173 WTTTG
+1173 
-1178 WKTKD
+1178 
-1183 VTIENS
+1183 
-1189 DPEFV
+1189 
-1194 AGWTF
+1194 
-1199 KANPH
+1199 H

-1217 DLPKSIVDMTPTDP
+1217 ELPKSIVDMTPTDP
-1231 ADYTKGTEVPAKSEF
+1231 AKYTKGTEVPAKSEF
-1246 EKTVKDEDNDGVWTF
+1246 EKTIKDEDNDGTWTF

-1342 DWTFNKWDSSK
+1342 DWTFNKWDSPK

-1379 FTSGTSGRELPKE
+1379 FTSGTPGKELPKE

-1400 NKIYVTGSKVK
+1400 DKTYVTGSKVK

-1465 PKTGDATTTAPVVGG
+1465 PKTGDATTVAPAVGG
-1480 ITAIMTSILA
+1480 IAAIMTSILA

>member
-43 AETTPTAQIKTTNV
+43 AETPTTAQIKTTNV

-66 LNLNMNDYEVIHKDP
+66 LNLNMNDYEVVHKDP

-256 DVISYVNKAKGD
+256 DVINSVNKLKGD

-290 NRNFASRLTRPSDNN
+290 NRNFAARLTRPSDNN
-305 GTMVINPPANSIG
+305 GTMVVNPPANSTG
-318 GNSLDWMYNTTGAT
+318 GNSLDWMYNTTGTT

-481 SADTSIINNQATV
+481 SADTNIINNQATV

-623 GSTVPAEVNATLPA
+623 GSAVPAEVNATLPA
-637 RVGDLVDGTNVT
+637 RVGDLIDGTNVT

-659 NAMQPTDKGYDASK
+659 NVMQPADKGYDASK
-673 TQVKLPHG
+673 TQVKLLHG

-730 ITAITPATVNDQ
+730 ITAITPAIVSDQ
-742 YHDGDTINADD
+742 YHDGDTINADE

-760 VVSSTNPL
+760 VVPSTNPL
-768 YDASKVQ
+768 YDANKVQ

-818 KFESVDGTPL
+818 KFESVDGNPL
-828 PTELTAITPASS
+828 PSELTAITPASS

-897 VDHADVTFTLK
+897 VDHGDVTFTLK
-908 WSYSEYKFGKQ
+908 WSYQEYKFGKQ

-938 PGNIENQYKPNE
+938 PVNVENQYKHNE

-969 EYADASKKQFVDTE
+969 EFADASKKQFVDTE

-998 TVDHSDDNLFTGTWR
+998 TVDHSDDNLFTGTWK
-1013 FSPYH
+1013 FMGYS
-1018 HKQTH
+1018 
-1023 EFVSGT
+1023 
-1029 DGKQLPE
+1029 
-1036 KILNM
+1036 
-1041 TPGEVDG
+1041 
-1048 LVTGNTANPSTF
+1048 
-1060 TVADGDKT
+1060 
-1068 PDTNREY
+1068 
-1075 QVGKVQVVDGAG
+1075 
-1087 SWTFKSW
+1087 
-1094 DKDSETVNKTDV
+1094 
-1106 HFVGTWEYNE
+1106 
-1116 PSFGKTHKYV
+1116 
-1126 SETEGMELPK
+1126 
-1136 VVTDTLPGNVTDA
+1136 
-1149 YKRGEVVNGDTIP
+1149 
-1162 NEVTDEDNDGV
+1162 
-1173 WTTTG
+1173 
-1178 WKTKD
+1178 
-1183 VTIENS
+1183 
-1189 DPEFV
+1189 
-1194 AGWTF
+1194 
-1199 KANPH
+1199 H
-1204 KATYEFVSGTPGK
+1204 KATYEFVSGTPDK
-1217 DLPKSIVDMTPTDP
+1217 QLPKSIVDMTPTDS
-1231 ADYTKGTEVPAKSEF
+1231 AKYTKGTEVPAKSEF
-1246 EKTVKDEDNDGVWTF
+1246 EKTVKDGDNDGTWTF

-1280 TWEFTPNTYPVGY
+1280 TWEFTPNTYPVEY
-1293 EFKSTDPK
+1293 EFKSSDPK

-1308 KDKLPKDDK
+1308 KDKLPKDDNK
-1317 TYITKTPVDAQ
+1317 YITKTPVDAQ

-1342 DWTFNKWDSSK
+1342 DWTFNKWDSPK

-1379 FTSGTSGRELPKE
+1379 FTSGTPGKELPKE

-1400 NKIYVTGSKVK
+1400 DKTYVTGSKVK
-1411 SNKPSKTEVKVDGG
+1411 PNTPSKTEVKVDGG

-1449 VFEADPEPA
+1449 VFEADPAPTPEPQ

-1465 PKTGDATTTAPVVGG
+1465 PKTGDATTVAPAVGG
-1480 ITAIMTSILA
+1480 IAAVVTSILA

>member
-1 MFTIRKEYMDK
+1 MDK

-36 GVAKYAY
+36 GIVKSAY
-43 AETTPTAQIKTTNV
+43 AETPNTAQIKTTNV

-66 LNLNMNDYEVIHKDP
+66 LNLNMNDYEVVHKDP

-94 SQPGNGWAPTSII
+94 SQPDNGWAPTSII

-182 ELDNAAGENGVVQF
+182 ELDNAASENGVVQF

-256 DVISYVNKAKGD
+256 DVINSVNKLKGD

-280 ADAQASKIIF
+280 VDSQASKIIF
-290 NRNFASRLTRPSDNN
+290 NRNFAARLTRPSDNN
-305 GTMVINPPANSIG
+305 GTMVVNPPANSTG
-318 GNSLDWMYNTTGAT
+318 GNSLNWMYNTTGTT

-348 ASGTDFGVY
+348 ASGTNFGVY

-555 DASKPDTS
+555 DTSKPDTS

-623 GSTVPAEVNATLPA
+623 GSAVPAEVNATLPA
-637 RVGDLVDGTNVT
+637 RVGDLIDGTNVT

-659 NAMQPTDKGYDASK
+659 NVMQPTDKGYDTTK

-698 DVLHTGTW
+698 DVLHTGIW

-730 ITAITPATVNDQ
+730 ITAITPVTVSDQ
-742 YHDGDTINADD
+742 YHDGDTINADS
-753 FQIPAEN
+753 FQIPADH
-760 VVSSTNPL
+760 VVPSTNPL
-768 YDASKVQ
+768 YDANKVQ

-869 QEGKTQFRSNDGMG
+869 QEGTTQFRSNDGMG

-897 VDHADVTFTLK
+897 VDHGDVTFTLK

-925 DGSELPQGIKDIT
+925 DGSELPQGIKDIM
-938 PGNIENQYKPNE
+938 PANIENQYKPSE

-983 RDGVWEFIGWDKDNI
+983 RDGVWEFVSWDKDNI
-998 TVDHSDDNLFTGTWR
+998 TVDHSDDNLFTGTWK
-1013 FSPYH
+1013 FMGYS
-1018 HKQTH
+1018 
-1023 EFVSGT
+1023 
-1029 DGKQLPE
+1029 
-1036 KILNM
+1036 
-1041 TPGEVDG
+1041 
-1048 LVTGNTANPSTF
+1048 
-1060 TVADGDKT
+1060 
-1068 PDTNREY
+1068 
-1075 QVGKVQVVDGAG
+1075 
-1087 SWTFKSW
+1087 
-1094 DKDSETVNKTDV
+1094 
-1106 HFVGTWEYNE
+1106 
-1116 PSFGKTHKYV
+1116 
-1126 SETEGMELPK
+1126 
-1136 VVTDTLPGNVTDA
+1136 
-1149 YKRGEVVNGDTIP
+1149 
-1162 NEVTDEDNDGV
+1162 
-1173 WTTTG
+1173 
-1178 WKTKD
+1178 
-1183 VTIENS
+1183 
-1189 DPEFV
+1189 
-1194 AGWTF
+1194 
-1199 KANPH
+1199 H
-1204 KATYEFVSGTPGK
+1204 KATYKFVSGTPGK
-1217 DLPKSIVDMTPTDP
+1217 ELPKSIVDMTPTDP

-1246 EKTVKDEDNDGVWTF
+1246 EKTVKDEDNDGTWTF

-1280 TWEFTPNTYPVGY
+1280 TWEFMPNTYPVGY

-1342 DWTFNKWDSSK
+1342 DWTFNKWDSPK

-1379 FTSGTSGRELPKE
+1379 FTSGTPGKELPKE

-1400 NKIYVTGSKVK
+1400 DKTYVTGSKVK

-1449 VFEADPEPA
+1449 VFEADPAPTPEPQ

-1480 ITAIMTSILA
+1480 IAAIMTSILA

>member
-1 MFTIRKEYMDK
+1 MDK

-36 GVAKYAY
+36 GIVKSAY
-43 AETTPTAQIKTTNV
+43 AETPTTAQIKTTNV

-66 LNLNMNDYEVIHKDP
+66 LNLNMNDYEVVHKDP

-256 DVISYVNKAKGD
+256 DVINSVNKLKGD

-280 ADAQASKIIF
+280 ADSQASKIIF
-290 NRNFASRLTRPSDNN
+290 NRNFAARLTRPSDNN
-305 GTMVINPPANSIG
+305 GTMVVNPPANSTG
-318 GNSLDWMYNTTGAT
+318 GNSLDWMYNTTGTT

-623 GSTVPAEVNATLPA
+623 GSAVPAEVNATLPA
-637 RVGDLVDGTNVT
+637 RVGDLIDGTNVT

-659 NAMQPTDKGYDASK
+659 NVMQPTDKGYDATK

-730 ITAITPATVNDQ
+730 ITALTPATVNDQ
-742 YHDGDTINADD
+742 YHDGDTINADS

-760 VVSSTNPL
+760 VVPSTNPL
-768 YDASKVQ
+768 YDANKVQ

-787 AWDKSNVV
+787 AWDKNNVV

-854 EVPAANKVDASDKLY
+854 EVPAANKVDTSDKLY

-897 VDHADVTFTLK
+897 VDHSDVTFTLK
-908 WSYSEYKFGKQ
+908 WSYQEYKFGKQ

-938 PGNIENQYKPNE
+938 PANVENQYKPNE
-950 VITADGF
+950 VITADSF

-998 TVDHSDDNLFTGTWR
+998 TVDHSDDNLFTGTWK
-1013 FSPYH
+1013 F
-1018 HKQTH
+1018 
-1023 EFVSGT
+1023 
-1029 DGKQLPE
+1029 
-1036 KILNM
+1036 
-1041 TPGEVDG
+1041 
-1048 LVTGNTANPSTF
+1048 
-1060 TVADGDKT
+1060 
-1068 PDTNREY
+1068 
-1075 QVGKVQVVDGAG
+1075 
-1087 SWTFKSW
+1087 
-1094 DKDSETVNKTDV
+1094 
-1106 HFVGTWEYNE
+1106 
-1116 PSFGKTHKYV
+1116 
-1126 SETEGMELPK
+1126 
-1136 VVTDTLPGNVTDA
+1136 
-1149 YKRGEVVNGDTIP
+1149 NGY
-1162 NEVTDEDNDGV
+1162 
-1173 WTTTG
+1173 
-1178 WKTKD
+1178 
-1183 VTIENS
+1183 S
-1189 DPEFV
+1189 
-1194 AGWTF
+1194 
-1199 KANPH
+1199 H

-1217 DLPKSIVDMTPTDP
+1217 ELPKSIVDMTPTDP
-1231 ADYTKGTEVPAKSEF
+1231 AEYTKGTEVPAKSEF
-1246 EKTVKDEDNDGVWTF
+1246 EKTIKDEDNDGTWTF

-1342 DWTFNKWDSSK
+1342 DWTFNKWDSPK

-1379 FTSGTSGRELPKE
+1379 FTSGTPGKELPKE
-1392 VTDLLPKD
+1392 VTELLPKD
-1400 NKIYVTGSKVK
+1400 DKTYVTGSKVK

-1449 VFEADPEPA
+1449 VFEADPAPTPEPQ
-1458 KPAAKPV
+1458 KPAAKPA
-1465 PKTGDATTTAPVVGG
+1465 PKTGDATTVAPAVGG
-1480 ITAIMTSILA
+1480 IAAIVTSILA

>member
-1 MFTIRKEYMDK
+1 MDK

-22 VAGLMAATLLSNVS
+22 VAGLMAATRLSNVS
-36 GVAKYAY
+36 GIAKYAY
-43 AETTPTAQIKTTNV
+43 AETPNTAQIKTTNV

-196 TNYNFYTGEP
+196 TNYNFYASEP
-206 NAAPYVHPVQG
+206 GSAPYVHPVQG

-256 DVISYVNKAKGD
+256 DVINSVNKLKGD

-280 ADAQASKIIF
+280 ADSQASKIIF
-290 NRNFASRLTRPSDNN
+290 NRNFAARLTRPSDNN

-419 KGVYVTDSEDADP
+419 KSVYVTDSEDADP

-445 TIDTTGQK
+445 TIDTTGQR

-508 QPTYKFDHEF
+508 QPTYKFDH
-518 VAEDGSQLP
+518 
-527 GDVTTLTPGTTEDIT
+527 
-542 PGTTVTPNLFTVP
+542 
-555 DASKPDTS
+555 
-563 YKGYDASKVQVKDDA
+563 
-578 KNGVWSFKSWDKAN
+578 
-592 ETLDHKNGHFIGTWA
+592 
-607 FTPNAYAQTYK
+607 
-618 YVMSD
+618 
-623 GSTVPAEVNATLPA
+623 
-637 RVGDLVDGTNVT
+637 
-649 AANPLAPAAE
+649 
-659 NAMQPTDKGYDASK
+659 
-673 TQVKLPHG
+673 
-681 YADFIGWDIP
+681 
-691 SATINRA
+691 
-698 DVLHTGTW
+698 
-706 EYHENLWGKS
+706 
-716 HEFKSNTDKALPAG
+716 
-730 ITAITPATVNDQ
+730 
-742 YHDGDTINADD
+742 
-753 FQIPAEN
+753 
-760 VVSSTNPL
+760 
-768 YDASKVQ
+768 
-775 YLDEHGVWTADD
+775 
-787 AWDKSNVV
+787 
-795 VDHADTHFV
+795 
-804 RGWTYQANSYAKNH
+804 
-818 KFESVDGTPL
+818 
-828 PTELTAITPASS
+828 
-840 NGYEDGTVL
+840 
-849 NADTF
+849 
-854 EVPAANKVDASDKLY
+854 
-869 QEGKTQFRSNDGMG
+869 
-883 VWTAEPAWDKHDVT
+883 
-897 VDHADVTFTLK
+897 
-908 WSYSEYKFGKQ
+908 
-919 HKFVAE
+919 KFVAE

-938 PGNIENQYKPNE
+938 PTSVENQYKPNE

-957 EVPADKKPADGT
+957 EVPADKVPAAGT

-983 RDGVWEFIGWDKDNI
+983 RDGVWEFVSWDKDNI
-998 TVDHSDDNLFTGTWR
+998 TVDHSDDNLFTGTWK
-1013 FSPYH
+1013 FMGYS
-1018 HKQTH
+1018 
-1023 EFVSGT
+1023 
-1029 DGKQLPE
+1029 
-1036 KILNM
+1036 
-1041 TPGEVDG
+1041 
-1048 LVTGNTANPSTF
+1048 
-1060 TVADGDKT
+1060 
-1068 PDTNREY
+1068 
-1075 QVGKVQVVDGAG
+1075 
-1087 SWTFKSW
+1087 
-1094 DKDSETVNKTDV
+1094 
-1106 HFVGTWEYNE
+1106 
-1116 PSFGKTHKYV
+1116 
-1126 SETEGMELPK
+1126 
-1136 VVTDTLPGNVTDA
+1136 
-1149 YKRGEVVNGDTIP
+1149 
-1162 NEVTDEDNDGV
+1162 
-1173 WTTTG
+1173 
-1178 WKTKD
+1178 
-1183 VTIENS
+1183 
-1189 DPEFV
+1189 
-1194 AGWTF
+1194 
-1199 KANPH
+1199 H

-1217 DLPKSIVDMTPTDP
+1217 ELPKSIVDMTPTDP
-1231 ADYTKGTEVPAKSEF
+1231 AKYTKGTEVPAKSEF
-1246 EKTVKDEDNDGVWTF
+1246 EKTVKDEDNDGTWTF

-1342 DWTFNKWDSSK
+1342 DWTFNKWDSPK

-1379 FTSGTSGRELPKE
+1379 FTSGTPGKELPKE

-1400 NKIYVTGSKVK
+1400 DKTYVTGSKVK

-1458 KPAAKPV
+1458 KPVTKPV
-1465 PKTGDATTTAPVVGG
+1465 PKTGDATTVAPAVGG
-1480 ITAIMTSILA
+1480 IAAIMTSILA

-1496 KSDD
+1496 KSDE

>member
-12 RYNSPGRRAI
+12 RYNSPSRRAI

-36 GVAKYAY
+36 GIVKSAY
-43 AETTPTAQIKTTNV
+43 AETPTTAQIKTTNV

-66 LNLNMNDYEVIHKDP
+66 LNLNMNDYEVVHKDP

-196 TNYNFYTGEP
+196 TNYNFYTSEP
-206 NAAPYVHPVQG
+206 GSAPYVHPVQG

-256 DVISYVNKAKGD
+256 DVINYVNKAKGD

-280 ADAQASKIIF
+280 ADSQASKIIF
-290 NRNFASRLTRPSDNN
+290 NRNFAARLTRPSDNN

-432 STADWRKLPPNKY
+432 SAADWRKLPPNKY

-623 GSTVPAEVNATLPA
+623 GSAVPAEVNATLPA

-659 NAMQPTDKGYDASK
+659 NVMQPTDKGYDASK

-681 YADFIGWDIP
+681 YADFISWDIP

-742 YHDGDTINADD
+742 YHDGDTINADT

-760 VVSSTNPL
+760 VVPSTNPL
-768 YDASKVQ
+768 YDANKVQ

-818 KFESVDGTPL
+818 KFGSVDGTPL
-828 PTELTAITPASS
+828 PTELTSITPASS
-840 NGYEDGTVL
+840 SGYEDGTVL

-897 VDHADVTFTLK
+897 VDHGDVAFTLK

-919 HKFVAE
+919 HKFIAE

-938 PGNIENQYKPNE
+938 PASVENQYKPNE

-969 EYADASKKQFVDTE
+969 EYADASKKQFVDIE
-983 RDGVWEFIGWDKDNI
+983 RDGVWEFVSWDKDNI
-998 TVDHSDDNLFTGTWR
+998 TVDHSDDNLFTGTWK
-1013 FSPYH
+1013 FMGYS
-1018 HKQTH
+1018 
-1023 EFVSGT
+1023 
-1029 DGKQLPE
+1029 
-1036 KILNM
+1036 
-1041 TPGEVDG
+1041 
-1048 LVTGNTANPSTF
+1048 
-1060 TVADGDKT
+1060 
-1068 PDTNREY
+1068 
-1075 QVGKVQVVDGAG
+1075 
-1087 SWTFKSW
+1087 
-1094 DKDSETVNKTDV
+1094 
-1106 HFVGTWEYNE
+1106 
-1116 PSFGKTHKYV
+1116 
-1126 SETEGMELPK
+1126 
-1136 VVTDTLPGNVTDA
+1136 
-1149 YKRGEVVNGDTIP
+1149 
-1162 NEVTDEDNDGV
+1162 
-1173 WTTTG
+1173 
-1178 WKTKD
+1178 
-1183 VTIENS
+1183 
-1189 DPEFV
+1189 
-1194 AGWTF
+1194 
-1199 KANPH
+1199 H

-1217 DLPKSIVDMTPTDP
+1217 ELPKSIVDMTPTDP
-1231 ADYTKGTEVPAKSEF
+1231 AKYTKGTEVPAKSEF
-1246 EKTVKDEDNDGVWTF
+1246 EKTVKDEDNDGTWTF

-1293 EFKSTDPK
+1293 EFKSSDPK

-1342 DWTFNKWDSSK
+1342 DWTFNKWDSPK

-1379 FTSGTSGRELPKE
+1379 FTSGTPGKELPKE

-1400 NKIYVTGSKVK
+1400 DKTYVTGSKVK
-1411 SNKPSKTEVKVDGG
+1411 SNTPSKTEVKVDGG

-1449 VFEADPEPA
+1449 VFEADPEPQ

-1480 ITAIMTSILA
+1480 IAAIMTSILA
-1490 FFGIKR
+1490 LFGIKR

>member
-1 MFTIRKEYMDK
+1 MDK

-36 GVAKYAY
+36 GIVKSAY
-43 AETTPTAQIKTTNV
+43 AETQTTAQIKTTNV

-66 LNLNMNDYEVIHKDP
+66 LNLNMNDYEVVHKDP

-250 VPVGDL
+250 VPVGDI
-256 DVISYVNKAKGD
+256 DVINWVNKQKGD
-268 GAGQNEMFELPN
+268 GAGQNESFELPN
-280 ADAQASKIIF
+280 ADSQASKIIF
-290 NRNFASRLTRPSDNN
+290 NRNFAARLTRPSDNN

-318 GNSLDWMYNTTGAT
+318 GNSMDWMYNTTGTT

-339 LTFTSGSAD
+339 LTFVSGSAD

-445 TIDTTGQK
+445 TIDTTGQR

-527 GDVTTLTPGTTEDIT
+527 GDITTLTPGMTEDIT

-623 GSTVPAEVNATLPA
+623 GGAVPAEVNATLPA
-637 RVGDLVDGTNVT
+637 RVGDLIDGTNVT

-659 NAMQPTDKGYDASK
+659 NVMQPTDKGYDASK

-681 YADFIGWDIP
+681 YANFISWDIP

-716 HEFKSNTDKALPAG
+716 HEFKSNTDKPLPAG

-742 YHDGDTINADD
+742 YHDGDTINADS

-760 VVSSTNPL
+760 AVPSTNPL
-768 YDASKVQ
+768 YDANKVQ

-787 AWDKSNVV
+787 AWDKSDVV

-828 PTELTAITPASS
+828 PTELTAITPVSS

-897 VDHADVTFTLK
+897 VDHGDVTFTLK
-908 WSYSEYKFGKQ
+908 WSYQEYKFGKQ
-919 HKFVAE
+919 HRFVAE

-938 PGNIENQYKPNE
+938 PANVENQYKPNE
-950 VITADGF
+950 VITADSF

-983 RDGVWEFIGWDKDNI
+983 RDGVWEFVSWDKDNI
-998 TVDHSDDNLFTGTWR
+998 TVDHSDDNLFTGTWK
-1013 FSPYH
+1013 FMGYS
-1018 HKQTH
+1018 
-1023 EFVSGT
+1023 
-1029 DGKQLPE
+1029 
-1036 KILNM
+1036 
-1041 TPGEVDG
+1041 
-1048 LVTGNTANPSTF
+1048 
-1060 TVADGDKT
+1060 
-1068 PDTNREY
+1068 
-1075 QVGKVQVVDGAG
+1075 
-1087 SWTFKSW
+1087 
-1094 DKDSETVNKTDV
+1094 
-1106 HFVGTWEYNE
+1106 
-1116 PSFGKTHKYV
+1116 
-1126 SETEGMELPK
+1126 
-1136 VVTDTLPGNVTDA
+1136 
-1149 YKRGEVVNGDTIP
+1149 
-1162 NEVTDEDNDGV
+1162 
-1173 WTTTG
+1173 
-1178 WKTKD
+1178 
-1183 VTIENS
+1183 
-1189 DPEFV
+1189 
-1194 AGWTF
+1194 
-1199 KANPH
+1199 H

-1217 DLPKSIVDMTPTDP
+1217 ELPKSIVDMTPTDP
-1231 ADYTKGTEVPAKSEF
+1231 AEYTKGTEVPAKSEF
-1246 EKTVKDEDNDGVWTF
+1246 EKTVKDEDNDGTWTF

-1280 TWEFTPNTYPVGY
+1280 TWAFTPNTYPVGY

-1342 DWTFNKWDSSK
+1342 DWTFNKWDSPK

-1379 FTSGTSGRELPKE
+1379 FTSGTPGKELPKE

-1400 NKIYVTGSKVK
+1400 DKTYVTGSKVK
-1411 SNKPSKTEVKVDGG
+1411 SNTPSKTEVKVDGG

-1437 IDKKDGEFAGEW
+1437 IDKKDGEFTGEW
-1449 VFEADPEPA
+1449 VFEADPAPTPEPA

-1465 PKTGDATTTAPVVGG
+1465 PKTGDATTVAPAVGG
-1480 ITAIMTSILA
+1480 IAAIMTSILA

>member
-1 MFTIRKEYMDK
+1 MDK

-36 GVAKYAY
+36 GIVKSAY
-43 AETTPTAQIKTTNV
+43 AETPNTAQIKTTNV

-206 NAAPYVHPVQG
+206 GLAPYVHPVQG

-256 DVISYVNKAKGD
+256 DVINYVNKAKGD

-280 ADAQASKIIF
+280 ADSQASKIIF
-290 NRNFASRLTRPSDNN
+290 NRNFAARLTRPSDNN

-432 STADWRKLPPNKY
+432 STADWQKLPPNKY

-542 PGTTVTPNLFTVP
+542 PGTTVTPNLFSVP
-555 DASKPDTS
+555 DASKPNTS

-623 GSTVPAEVNATLPA
+623 GSAVPAEVNATLPA

-659 NAMQPTDKGYDASK
+659 NVMQPTDKGYDATK

-681 YADFIGWDIP
+681 YADFISWDIP

-742 YHDGDTINADD
+742 YHDGDTINADE
-753 FQIPAEN
+753 FQIPADH
-760 VVSSTNPL
+760 VVPSTNPL
-768 YDASKVQ
+768 YDANKVQ

-854 EVPAANKVDASDKLY
+854 EVPAANKVDANDKLY

-897 VDHADVTFTLK
+897 VDHGDVTFTLK

-938 PGNIENQYKPNE
+938 PANVENQYKPNE
-950 VITADGF
+950 VITADSF

-983 RDGVWEFIGWDKDNI
+983 RDGVWEFVSWDKDNI
-998 TVDHSDDNLFTGTWR
+998 TVDHSDDNLFTGTWK
-1013 FSPYH
+1013 FMGYS
-1018 HKQTH
+1018 
-1023 EFVSGT
+1023 
-1029 DGKQLPE
+1029 
-1036 KILNM
+1036 
-1041 TPGEVDG
+1041 
-1048 LVTGNTANPSTF
+1048 
-1060 TVADGDKT
+1060 
-1068 PDTNREY
+1068 
-1075 QVGKVQVVDGAG
+1075 
-1087 SWTFKSW
+1087 
-1094 DKDSETVNKTDV
+1094 
-1106 HFVGTWEYNE
+1106 
-1116 PSFGKTHKYV
+1116 
-1126 SETEGMELPK
+1126 
-1136 VVTDTLPGNVTDA
+1136 
-1149 YKRGEVVNGDTIP
+1149 
-1162 NEVTDEDNDGV
+1162 
-1173 WTTTG
+1173 
-1178 WKTKD
+1178 
-1183 VTIENS
+1183 
-1189 DPEFV
+1189 
-1194 AGWTF
+1194 
-1199 KANPH
+1199 H

-1217 DLPKSIVDMTPTDP
+1217 ELPKSIVDMTPTDP
-1231 ADYTKGTEVPAKSEF
+1231 AKYTKGTEVPAKSEF
-1246 EKTVKDEDNDGVWTF
+1246 EKTVKDEDNDGTWTF

-1293 EFKSTDPK
+1293 EFKSSDPK

-1342 DWTFNKWDSSK
+1342 DWTFNKWDSPK

-1379 FTSGTSGRELPKE
+1379 FTSGTPGKELPKE

-1400 NKIYVTGSKVK
+1400 DKTYVTGAEVK
-1411 SNKPSKTEVKVDGG
+1411 STKPTKTEVKVDGG

-1458 KPAAKPV
+1458 KPATKPV
-1465 PKTGDATTTAPVVGG
+1465 PKTGDATTVAPAVGG
-1480 ITAIMTSILA
+1480 IAAIMTSILA

>member
-36 GVAKYAY
+36 GIVKSAY
-43 AETTPTAQIKTTNV
+43 AETPNTAQIKTTNV

-66 LNLNMNDYEVIHKDP
+66 LNLNMNDYEVVHKDP

-163 STSTRERR
+163 ATSTRERR

-256 DVISYVNKAKGD
+256 DVINSVNKLKGD

-280 ADAQASKIIF
+280 ADSQASKIIF
-290 NRNFASRLTRPSDNN
+290 NRNFAARLTRPSDNN
-305 GTMVINPPANSIG
+305 GTMVVNPPANSTG
-318 GNSLDWMYNTTGAT
+318 GNSLDWMYNTTGTT

-445 TIDTTGQK
+445 TIDTTGQR

-623 GSTVPAEVNATLPA
+623 GSAVPAEVNATLPA
-637 RVGDLVDGTNVT
+637 RIGDLVDGTNVT

-659 NAMQPTDKGYDASK
+659 NVMQPTDKGYDATK
-673 TQVKLPHG
+673 TQVKLLHG

-742 YHDGDTINADD
+742 YHDGDTINADI

-760 VVSSTNPL
+760 VVPATNPL
-768 YDASKVQ
+768 YDANKVQ

-818 KFESVDGTPL
+818 KFESVDGAPL

-840 NGYEDGTVL
+840 DGYEDGTVL

-854 EVPAANKVDASDKLY
+854 EVPAANKVDTSDKLY
-869 QEGKTQFRSNDGMG
+869 QEDKTQFRSNDGMG

-897 VDHADVTFTLK
+897 VDHGDVTFTLK

-938 PGNIENQYKPNE
+938 PANIENQYKPNE

-983 RDGVWEFIGWDKDNI
+983 RDGVWEFVSWDKDNI
-998 TVDHSDDNLFTGTWR
+998 TVDHSDDNLFTGTWK
-1013 FSPYH
+1013 FMGYS
-1018 HKQTH
+1018 
-1023 EFVSGT
+1023 
-1029 DGKQLPE
+1029 
-1036 KILNM
+1036 
-1041 TPGEVDG
+1041 
-1048 LVTGNTANPSTF
+1048 
-1060 TVADGDKT
+1060 
-1068 PDTNREY
+1068 
-1075 QVGKVQVVDGAG
+1075 
-1087 SWTFKSW
+1087 
-1094 DKDSETVNKTDV
+1094 
-1106 HFVGTWEYNE
+1106 
-1116 PSFGKTHKYV
+1116 
-1126 SETEGMELPK
+1126 
-1136 VVTDTLPGNVTDA
+1136 
-1149 YKRGEVVNGDTIP
+1149 
-1162 NEVTDEDNDGV
+1162 
-1173 WTTTG
+1173 
-1178 WKTKD
+1178 
-1183 VTIENS
+1183 
-1189 DPEFV
+1189 
-1194 AGWTF
+1194 
-1199 KANPH
+1199 H

-1217 DLPKSIVDMTPTDP
+1217 ELPKSIVDMTPTDT
-1231 ADYTKGTEVPAKSEF
+1231 AKYTKGTEVPAKSEF
-1246 EKTVKDEDNDGVWTF
+1246 EKTVKDEDNDGTWTF

-1293 EFKSTDPK
+1293 EFKSSDPK

-1342 DWTFNKWDSSK
+1342 DWTFNKWDSPK

-1379 FTSGTSGRELPKE
+1379 FTSGTPGKELPKE

-1400 NKIYVTGSKVK
+1400 DKTYVTGSKVK

-1449 VFEADPEPA
+1449 VFEADPAPTPEPA
-1458 KPAAKPV
+1458 KPATKPV
-1465 PKTGDATTTAPVVGG
+1465 PKTGDATTVAPAVGG
-1480 ITAIMTSILA
+1480 IAAIMTSILA

-1496 KSDD
+1496 KSDE

>member
-1 MFTIRKEYMDK
+1 MDK

-66 LNLNMNDYEVIHKDP
+66 LNLNMNDYEVVHKDP
-81 TTQINTFDSSAYF
+81 TTQINAFDSSAYF

-196 TNYNFYTGEP
+196 TNYNFYTSEP
-206 NAAPYVHPVQG
+206 GSAPYVHPVQG
-217 SKQNT
+217 SKQNI

-256 DVISYVNKAKGD
+256 DVINYVNKAKGD

-280 ADAQASKIIF
+280 ADSQASKIIF
-290 NRNFASRLTRPSDNN
+290 NRNFAARLTRPSDNN

-357 VEHPAVDPVKKVD
+357 IEHPAVDPVKKVD

-527 GDVTTLTPGTTEDIT
+527 GDITTLTPGTTEDIT
-542 PGTTVTPNLFTVP
+542 PGTTVTPNLFSVP
-555 DASKPDTS
+555 EASKPNAT
-563 YKGYDASKVQVKDDA
+563 YNGYDAGKVQVKDDV
-578 KNGVWSFKSWDKAN
+578 KNGVWTFKSWDKQS
-592 ETLDHKNGHFIGTWA
+592 ETLDKKNGHFIGTWA

-623 GSTVPAEVNATLPA
+623 GSAVPAEVNATLPA

-659 NAMQPTDKGYDASK
+659 NVMQPTDKGYDATK

-681 YADFIGWDIP
+681 YADFISWDIP

-730 ITAITPATVNDQ
+730 ITALTPATVTDQ
-742 YHDGDTINADD
+742 YHDGDTINADE

-760 VVSSTNPL
+760 VVPSTNPL
-768 YDASKVQ
+768 YDANKVQ

-818 KFESVDGTPL
+818 KFESVDGTSL

-854 EVPAANKVDASDKLY
+854 EVPAANKVSENDKLY

-883 VWTAEPAWDKHDVT
+883 VWTAELAWDKHDVT
-897 VDHADVTFTLK
+897 VDHGDVTFTLK

-938 PGNIENQYKPNE
+938 PVNVENQYKPNE

-957 EVPADKKPADGT
+957 EVPADKKPVDGT

-983 RDGVWEFIGWDKDNI
+983 RDGVWEFVSWDKDNI
-998 TVDHSDDNLFTGTWR
+998 TVDNSDDNLFTGTWK
-1013 FSPYH
+1013 FMGYS
-1018 HKQTH
+1018 
-1023 EFVSGT
+1023 
-1029 DGKQLPE
+1029 
-1036 KILNM
+1036 
-1041 TPGEVDG
+1041 
-1048 LVTGNTANPSTF
+1048 
-1060 TVADGDKT
+1060 
-1068 PDTNREY
+1068 
-1075 QVGKVQVVDGAG
+1075 
-1087 SWTFKSW
+1087 
-1094 DKDSETVNKTDV
+1094 
-1106 HFVGTWEYNE
+1106 
-1116 PSFGKTHKYV
+1116 
-1126 SETEGMELPK
+1126 
-1136 VVTDTLPGNVTDA
+1136 
-1149 YKRGEVVNGDTIP
+1149 
-1162 NEVTDEDNDGV
+1162 
-1173 WTTTG
+1173 
-1178 WKTKD
+1178 
-1183 VTIENS
+1183 
-1189 DPEFV
+1189 
-1194 AGWTF
+1194 
-1199 KANPH
+1199 H
-1204 KATYEFVSGTPGK
+1204 KATYEFVSGTLGK
-1217 DLPKSIVDMTPTDP
+1217 DLPKSIVNMTPTDP
-1231 ADYTKGTEVPAKSEF
+1231 AKYTKGTEVPAKSEF
-1246 EKTVKDEDNDGVWTF
+1246 EKTVKDEDNDGTWTF

-1379 FTSGTSGRELPKE
+1379 FTSGTPGKELPKE

-1400 NKIYVTGSKVK
+1400 DKTYVTGSKVK
-1411 SNKPSKTEVKVDGG
+1411 SKVPSKTEVKADGG

-1449 VFEADPEPA
+1449 IFEADPAPTPEPQ

-1480 ITAIMTSILA
+1480 IAAIMTSILA

-1496 KSDD
+1496 KSDE

>member
-36 GVAKYAY
+36 GIAKYAY
-43 AETTPTAQIKTTNV
+43 AETPTTAQIKTTNV

-196 TNYNFYTGEP
+196 TNYNFYTSEP
-206 NAAPYVHPVQG
+206 NSAPYVHPVQG

-256 DVISYVNKAKGD
+256 DVINSVNKLKGD

-280 ADAQASKIIF
+280 ADSQASKIIF
-290 NRNFASRLTRPSDNN
+290 NRNFAARLTRPSDNN
-305 GTMVINPPANSIG
+305 GTMVVNPPANSTG
-318 GNSLDWMYNTTGAT
+318 GNSLDWMYNTTGTT

-432 STADWRKLPPNKY
+432 STADWRKLPASRY
-445 TIDTTGQK
+445 TVDTTGQK

-527 GDVTTLTPGTTEDIT
+527 SDITTLTPGTTEDIT

-555 DASKPDTS
+555 GASKPDTS

-623 GSTVPAEVNATLPA
+623 GSAVPAEVNATLPA
-637 RVGDLVDGTNVT
+637 RVGDLIDGTNVT

-659 NAMQPTDKGYDASK
+659 NVMQPTDKGYDASK

-730 ITAITPATVNDQ
+730 ITALTPATVNDQ
-742 YHDGDTINADD
+742 YHDGDTINADT

-760 VVSSTNPL
+760 VVPSTNPL

-897 VDHADVTFTLK
+897 VDHADVNFVLK
-908 WSYSEYKFGKQ
+908 WSYQDYTYGKQ

-938 PGNIENQYKPNE
+938 PANVENQYKHNE
-950 VITADGF
+950 VITPDTF

-998 TVDHSDDNLFTGTWR
+998 TVDHSDDNLFTGTWK
-1013 FSPYH
+1013 FMGYS
-1018 HKQTH
+1018 
-1023 EFVSGT
+1023 
-1029 DGKQLPE
+1029 
-1036 KILNM
+1036 
-1041 TPGEVDG
+1041 
-1048 LVTGNTANPSTF
+1048 
-1060 TVADGDKT
+1060 
-1068 PDTNREY
+1068 
-1075 QVGKVQVVDGAG
+1075 
-1087 SWTFKSW
+1087 
-1094 DKDSETVNKTDV
+1094 
-1106 HFVGTWEYNE
+1106 
-1116 PSFGKTHKYV
+1116 
-1126 SETEGMELPK
+1126 
-1136 VVTDTLPGNVTDA
+1136 
-1149 YKRGEVVNGDTIP
+1149 
-1162 NEVTDEDNDGV
+1162 
-1173 WTTTG
+1173 
-1178 WKTKD
+1178 
-1183 VTIENS
+1183 
-1189 DPEFV
+1189 
-1194 AGWTF
+1194 
-1199 KANPH
+1199 H

-1217 DLPKSIVDMTPTDP
+1217 ELPKSIVDMTPTDP
-1231 ADYTKGTEVPAKSEF
+1231 AKYTKGTEVPAKSEF
-1246 EKTVKDEDNDGVWTF
+1246 EKTVKDEDNDGTWTF

-1280 TWEFTPNTYPVGY
+1280 TWVFTPNTYPVDY
-1293 EFKSTDPK
+1293 EFKSSDPK

-1308 KDKLPKDDK
+1308 KDKLPKDENK
-1317 TYITKTPVDAQ
+1317 YITKTPVDAQ

-1337 PELDI
+1337 PDTDI
-1342 DWTFNKWDSSK
+1342 DWTFNKWDSPK
-1353 KTIEREGIKFTG
+1353 KTIEREGVKFTG

-1379 FTSGTSGRELPKE
+1379 FTSGTPGKELPKE

-1400 NKIYVTGSKVK
+1400 DKSYVNGSKVT
-1411 SNKPSKTEVKVDGG
+1411 STKPSKTEVKVDGG

-1449 VFEADPEPA
+1449 VFEADLTPTPEPQ

-1465 PKTGDATTTAPVVGG
+1465 PKTGDATTVAPAVGG
-1480 ITAIMTSILA
+1480 IAAIMTSILA

>member
-1 MFTIRKEYMDK
+1 MDK

-36 GVAKYAY
+36 GIVKSAY
-43 AETTPTAQIKTTNV
+43 AETPNTAQIKTTNV

-66 LNLNMNDYEVIHKDP
+66 LNLNMNDYEVVHKDP

-206 NAAPYVHPVQG
+206 NAAPYVHPVWG

-280 ADAQASKIIF
+280 ADSQASKIIF
-290 NRNFASRLTRPSDNN
+290 NRNFAARLTRPSDNN

-555 DASKPDTS
+555 DASKPDIS
-563 YKGYDASKVQVKDDA
+563 YKGYDASKVQVKDDV

-623 GSTVPAEVNATLPA
+623 GSAVPAEVNATLPA

-659 NAMQPTDKGYDASK
+659 NVMQPTDKGYDASK

-681 YADFIGWDIP
+681 YADFISWDIP
-691 SATINRA
+691 GATINRA

-716 HEFKSNTDKALPAG
+716 HEFKSNTDKALPTG
-730 ITAITPATVNDQ
+730 ITALTPATVSDQ
-742 YHDGDTINADD
+742 YHDGDTINADT
-753 FQIPAEN
+753 FQIPADH
-760 VVSSTNPL
+760 VVPSTNPL
-768 YDASKVQ
+768 YDANKVQ

-854 EVPAANKVDASDKLY
+854 EIPAANKVDASDKLY
-869 QEGKTQFRSNDGMG
+869 QEGKTQFRSNGGMG

-897 VDHADVTFTLK
+897 VDHGDVTFTLK

-938 PGNIENQYKPNE
+938 PANVENQYKHNE

-983 RDGVWEFIGWDKDNI
+983 RDGVWEFVSWDKDNI
-998 TVDHSDDNLFTGTWR
+998 TVDHSDDNLFTGTWK
-1013 FSPYH
+1013 FMGYS
-1018 HKQTH
+1018 
-1023 EFVSGT
+1023 
-1029 DGKQLPE
+1029 
-1036 KILNM
+1036 
-1041 TPGEVDG
+1041 
-1048 LVTGNTANPSTF
+1048 
-1060 TVADGDKT
+1060 
-1068 PDTNREY
+1068 
-1075 QVGKVQVVDGAG
+1075 
-1087 SWTFKSW
+1087 
-1094 DKDSETVNKTDV
+1094 
-1106 HFVGTWEYNE
+1106 
-1116 PSFGKTHKYV
+1116 
-1126 SETEGMELPK
+1126 
-1136 VVTDTLPGNVTDA
+1136 
-1149 YKRGEVVNGDTIP
+1149 
-1162 NEVTDEDNDGV
+1162 
-1173 WTTTG
+1173 
-1178 WKTKD
+1178 
-1183 VTIENS
+1183 
-1189 DPEFV
+1189 
-1194 AGWTF
+1194 
-1199 KANPH
+1199 H

-1217 DLPKSIVDMTPTDP
+1217 ELPKSIVDMTPTDP
-1231 ADYTKGTEVPAKSEF
+1231 AKYTKGTEVPAKSEF
-1246 EKTVKDEDNDGVWTF
+1246 EKTVKDEDNDGTWTF

-1293 EFKSTDPK
+1293 EFKSSDPK

-1342 DWTFNKWDSSK
+1342 DWTFNKWDSPK

-1379 FTSGTSGRELPKE
+1379 FTSGTPGKELPKE

-1400 NKIYVTGSKVK
+1400 DKTYVTGSKVK

-1449 VFEADPEPA
+1449 VFEADPAPTPEPQKPVA
-1458 KPAAKPV
+1458 KTV
-1465 PKTGDATTTAPVVGG
+1465 PKTGDATTVAPLVGG
-1480 ITAIMTSILA
+1480 IAATMTSILA

>member
-1 MFTIRKEYMDK
+1 MNKKEFVFNK
-12 RYNSPGRRAI
+12 A
-22 VAGLMAATLLSNVS
+22 VAAGLMFTSIVSPFVTNSAIAHAAEPV
-36 GVAKYAY
+36 
-43 AETTPTAQIKTTNV
+43 QIKTTNV
-57 DLAKLKLQK
+57 DLSKLQLQK
-66 LNLNMNDYEVIHKDP
+66 LNLNMNDYEIVHQDP
-81 TTQINTFDSSAYF
+81 TTKINMFDMSSYHT
-94 SQPGNGWAPTSII
+94 QPDSAWSPFNII

-120 VIDNPVEILFKNTGY
+120 EIDNPVEILFKNTGY
-135 YFGRQTNVRMKVN
+135 YFGKQTNVRVKVN
-148 RVYYDAI
+148 KVYYDAV
-155 DYSGTSYA
+155 DYSGTSWA
-163 STSTRERR
+163 SKGSREAR
-171 MSKPGDEVMFA
+171 MNAPQNEVMFA
-182 ELDNAAGENGVVQF
+182 ELDDAAAETGLMQF
-196 TNYNFYTGEP
+196 TNYNFYTTEP
-206 NAAPYVHPVQG
+206 NFAPYTHAKPG
-217 SKQNT
+217 SSQNA
-222 LNSWY
+222 LMSMY

-250 VPVGDL
+250 MPVADI
-256 DVISYVNKAKGD
+256 DVINWATKNGSSAAN
-268 GAGQNEMFELPN
+268 QNEMFGLPN
-280 ADAQASKIIF
+280 AGEQASKVIF
-290 NRNFASRLTRPSDNN
+290 NQGFGGRLTTPESNN
-305 GTMVINPPANSIG
+305 GNMLVDPPNGSVG
-318 GNSLDWMYNTTGAT
+318 GNTNDWMYNTTGTT

-348 ASGTDFGVY
+348 ASGTDFGVF
-357 VEHPAVDPVKKVD
+357 VEHPQSEPVKKVD
-370 KTRIASYQDGK
+370 KTRIASYADGT
-381 LVYTIQSTIPK
+381 LEYTIQAAVPK

-399 DIDEFSI
+399 AIDSFSI
-406 DDLLDNRLKNVTV
+406 EDLLDNRLKDVEV
-419 KGVYVTDSEDADP
+419 KGVYTTDSEDANP
-432 STADWRKLPPNKY
+432 GVAEWTKLSGTQY
-445 TIDTTGQK
+445 TIDTSGNR
-453 LKVNIDKSQLGHKQV
+453 LKVDINKRLLGHKQFKVVFVV
-468 KVIFETDT
+468 KTQSH
-476 LATDL
+476 DL
-481 SADTSIINNQATV
+481 MADTSIINNQAIS
-494 HTDDVPS
+494 HSDDVPS
-501 KSNVTRT
+501 KSNVVRT
-508 QPTYKFDHEF
+508 QPTLMYDHEF
-518 VAEDGSQLP
+518 KSEDGSELP
-527 GDVTTLTPGTTEDIT
+527 QDVKTLTPASTEDIT
-542 PGTTVTPNLFTVP
+542 PGTTVTPNIFSVP
-555 DASKPDTS
+555 DASKPNAT
-563 YKGYDASKVQVKDDA
+563 YNGYDAGKVQVKDDV

-592 ETLDHKNGHFIGTWA
+592 ETLDKKNGHFIGTWA

-623 GSTVPAEVNATLPA
+623 GSAVPAEVNATLPA

-659 NAMQPTDKGYDASK
+659 NVMQPTDKGYDATK

-681 YADFIGWDIP
+681 YADFISWDIP

-760 VVSSTNPL
+760 VVPTTNPL
-768 YDASKVQ
+768 YDANKVQ

-849 NADTF
+849 NADAF

-908 WSYSEYKFGKQ
+908 WSYTEYKFGKQ

-938 PGNIENQYKPNE
+938 PANVENQYKHNE

-969 EYADASKKQFVDTE
+969 EYADASKKQFVDAE
-983 RDGVWEFIGWDKDNI
+983 RDGVWEFISWDKDNI
-998 TVDHSDDNLFTGTWR
+998 TVDHSDDNLFTGTWK
-1013 FSPYH
+1013 F
-1018 HKQTH
+1018 
-1023 EFVSGT
+1023 
-1029 DGKQLPE
+1029 
-1036 KILNM
+1036 
-1041 TPGEVDG
+1041 
-1048 LVTGNTANPSTF
+1048 
-1060 TVADGDKT
+1060 
-1068 PDTNREY
+1068 
-1075 QVGKVQVVDGAG
+1075 
-1087 SWTFKSW
+1087 
-1094 DKDSETVNKTDV
+1094 
-1106 HFVGTWEYNE
+1106 
-1116 PSFGKTHKYV
+1116 
-1126 SETEGMELPK
+1126 
-1136 VVTDTLPGNVTDA
+1136 
-1149 YKRGEVVNGDTIP
+1149 NGY
-1162 NEVTDEDNDGV
+1162 
-1173 WTTTG
+1173 
-1178 WKTKD
+1178 
-1183 VTIENS
+1183 S
-1189 DPEFV
+1189 
-1194 AGWTF
+1194 
-1199 KANPH
+1199 H

-1217 DLPKSIVDMTPTDP
+1217 ELPKSIVDMTPTDP
-1231 ADYTKGTEVPAKSEF
+1231 AKYTKGTEVPAKSEF
-1246 EKTVKDEDNDGVWTF
+1246 EKTVKDEDNDGTWTF

-1280 TWEFTPNTYPVGY
+1280 TWEFMPNTYPVGY
-1293 EFKSTDPK
+1293 EFKSSDPK

-1342 DWTFNKWDSSK
+1342 DWTFNKWDSPK

-1379 FTSGTSGRELPKE
+1379 FTSGTPDKELPKE
-1392 VTDLLPKD
+1392 VTELLPKD
-1400 NKIYVTGSKVK
+1400 DKTYVNGSKVK

-1449 VFEADPEPA
+1449 VFEADPAPTPEPQ
-1458 KPAAKPV
+1458 KPV
-1465 PKTGDATTTAPVVGG
+1465 PATGQEEVSPFGIAGG
-1480 ITAIMTSILA
+1480 IAAIAAAALA
-1490 FFGIKR
+1490 FIGYKR
-1496 KSDD
+1496 SKRDDDIEK

>member
-1 MFTIRKEYMDK
+1 MDK

-36 GVAKYAY
+36 GIVKSAY
-43 AETTPTAQIKTTNV
+43 AETPTTAQIKTTNV

-66 LNLNMNDYEVIHKDP
+66 LNLNMNDYEVVHKDP

-280 ADAQASKIIF
+280 ADSQASKIIF
-290 NRNFASRLTRPSDNN
+290 NRNFAARLTRPSDNN

-406 DDLLDNRLKNVTV
+406 EDLLDNRLKNVTV

-432 STADWRKLPPNKY
+432 STADWRKLPASRY
-445 TIDTTGQK
+445 TVDTTGQR

-578 KNGVWSFKSWDKAN
+578 KNGVWTFKSWDKQS
-592 ETLDHKNGHFIGTWA
+592 ETLDKKNGHFIGTWA
-607 FTPNAYAQTYK
+607 FIPNAYAQTYK

-623 GSTVPAEVNATLPA
+623 GSAVPAEVNATLPA
-637 RVGDLVDGTNVT
+637 RVGDLIDGTNVT

-659 NAMQPTDKGYDASK
+659 NVMQPTDKGYDASK

-681 YADFIGWDIP
+681 YADFVNWDIP

-742 YHDGDTINADD
+742 YHDGDTINADT

-760 VVSSTNPL
+760 VVPSTNPL
-768 YDASKVQ
+768 YDANKVQ

-828 PTELTAITPASS
+828 PGELTAITPASS

-897 VDHADVTFTLK
+897 VDHGDVTFTLK
-908 WSYSEYKFGKQ
+908 WSYQEYKFGKQ

-938 PGNIENQYKPNE
+938 PANVENQYKPNE

-983 RDGVWEFIGWDKDNI
+983 RDGVWEFISWDKDNI
-998 TVDHSDDNLFTGTWR
+998 TVDHSDDNLFTGTWK
-1013 FSPYH
+1013 FMGYS
-1018 HKQTH
+1018 
-1023 EFVSGT
+1023 
-1029 DGKQLPE
+1029 
-1036 KILNM
+1036 
-1041 TPGEVDG
+1041 
-1048 LVTGNTANPSTF
+1048 
-1060 TVADGDKT
+1060 
-1068 PDTNREY
+1068 
-1075 QVGKVQVVDGAG
+1075 
-1087 SWTFKSW
+1087 
-1094 DKDSETVNKTDV
+1094 
-1106 HFVGTWEYNE
+1106 
-1116 PSFGKTHKYV
+1116 
-1126 SETEGMELPK
+1126 
-1136 VVTDTLPGNVTDA
+1136 
-1149 YKRGEVVNGDTIP
+1149 
-1162 NEVTDEDNDGV
+1162 
-1173 WTTTG
+1173 
-1178 WKTKD
+1178 
-1183 VTIENS
+1183 
-1189 DPEFV
+1189 
-1194 AGWTF
+1194 
-1199 KANPH
+1199 H

-1217 DLPKSIVDMTPTDP
+1217 ELPKSIVDMTPTDS

-1246 EKTVKDEDNDGVWTF
+1246 EKTIKDEDNDGTWTF

-1342 DWTFNKWDSSK
+1342 DWTFNKWDSPK

-1379 FTSGTSGRELPKE
+1379 FTSGTPGKELPKE

-1400 NKIYVTGSKVK
+1400 DKTYVTGSKVK
-1411 SNKPSKTEVKVDGG
+1411 SNKPTKTEVKVDGG

-1449 VFEADPEPA
+1449 VFEADPAPTPEPQ

-1480 ITAIMTSILA
+1480 IAAIMTSILA

-1496 KSDD
+1496 KSDE

>member
-1 MFTIRKEYMDK
+1 MDK

-36 GVAKYAY
+36 GIAKYAY
-43 AETTPTAQIKTTNV
+43 AETPTTAQIKTTNV

-66 LNLNMNDYEVIHKDP
+66 LNLNMNDYEVVHKDP

-94 SQPGNGWAPTSII
+94 SQPGKGWAPTSII

-182 ELDNAAGENGVVQF
+182 ELDNAADENGVVQF

-217 SKQNT
+217 SKQNI

-280 ADAQASKIIF
+280 ADSQASKIIF
-290 NRNFASRLTRPSDNN
+290 NRNFAARLTRPSDNN
-305 GTMVINPPANSIG
+305 GTMVINPPANSTG
-318 GNSLDWMYNTTGAT
+318 GNSLDWMYNTTGTT

-432 STADWRKLPPNKY
+432 STADWQKLPPNKY

-527 GDVTTLTPGTTEDIT
+527 SDITTLTPGTTEDIT

-623 GSTVPAEVNATLPA
+623 GSAVPAEVNATLPA
-637 RVGDLVDGTNVT
+637 RVGDLIDGTNVT

-659 NAMQPTDKGYDASK
+659 NVMQPTDKGYDATK

-681 YADFIGWDIP
+681 YANFVNWDIP

-730 ITAITPATVNDQ
+730 ITAITPATVSDQ

-760 VVSSTNPL
+760 VVPSTNPL
-768 YDASKVQ
+768 YDANKVQ

-787 AWDKSNVV
+787 AWDKSNVT

-854 EVPAANKVDASDKLY
+854 EVPAANKVDTSDKLY

-897 VDHADVTFTLK
+897 VDHGDVTFTLK

-938 PGNIENQYKPNE
+938 PASVENQYKPNE

-983 RDGVWEFIGWDKDNI
+983 RDGVWEFVSWDKDNI
-998 TVDHSDDNLFTGTWR
+998 TVDHSDDNLFTGTWK
-1013 FSPYH
+1013 FMGYS
-1018 HKQTH
+1018 
-1023 EFVSGT
+1023 
-1029 DGKQLPE
+1029 
-1036 KILNM
+1036 
-1041 TPGEVDG
+1041 
-1048 LVTGNTANPSTF
+1048 
-1060 TVADGDKT
+1060 
-1068 PDTNREY
+1068 
-1075 QVGKVQVVDGAG
+1075 
-1087 SWTFKSW
+1087 
-1094 DKDSETVNKTDV
+1094 
-1106 HFVGTWEYNE
+1106 
-1116 PSFGKTHKYV
+1116 
-1126 SETEGMELPK
+1126 
-1136 VVTDTLPGNVTDA
+1136 
-1149 YKRGEVVNGDTIP
+1149 
-1162 NEVTDEDNDGV
+1162 
-1173 WTTTG
+1173 
-1178 WKTKD
+1178 
-1183 VTIENS
+1183 
-1189 DPEFV
+1189 
-1194 AGWTF
+1194 
-1199 KANPH
+1199 H

-1217 DLPKSIVDMTPTDP
+1217 ELPKSIVDMTPTDP
-1231 ADYTKGTEVPAKSEF
+1231 ADYTKGTEVPVKSEF
-1246 EKTVKDEDNDGVWTF
+1246 EKTVKDEDNDGTWTF

-1342 DWTFNKWDSSK
+1342 DWTFNKWDSPK

-1379 FTSGTSGRELPKE
+1379 FTSGTPGKELPKE

-1400 NKIYVTGSKVK
+1400 DKTYVTGSKVK
-1411 SNKPSKTEVKVDGG
+1411 STKPSKTEVKVDGG

-1449 VFEADPEPA
+1449 VFEADPAPTPEPQ

-1480 ITAIMTSILA
+1480 IVAIMTSILA

>member
-1 MFTIRKEYMDK
+1 MFTLRKEYMNE

-66 LNLNMNDYEVIHKDP
+66 LNLNMNDYEVVHKDP

-280 ADAQASKIIF
+280 ADSQASKIIF
-290 NRNFASRLTRPSDNN
+290 NRNFAARLTRPSDNN

-318 GNSLDWMYNTTGAT
+318 GNSLDWMYNTTGTT

-623 GSTVPAEVNATLPA
+623 GSAVPAEVNATLPA

-659 NAMQPTDKGYDASK
+659 NVMQPTDKGYDATK

-681 YADFIGWDIP
+681 YANFVNWDIP

-730 ITAITPATVNDQ
+730 ITAITPATVSDQ
-742 YHDGDTINADD
+742 YHDGDTINADN

-760 VVSSTNPL
+760 VVPATNPL
-768 YDASKVQ
+768 YDANKVQ
-775 YLDEHGVWTADD
+775 YFDEHGVWTADD
-787 AWDKSNVV
+787 TWDKSNVV

-818 KFESVDGTPL
+818 EFESVDGTPL

-938 PGNIENQYKPNE
+938 PASVENQYKPNE

-998 TVDHSDDNLFTGTWR
+998 TVDHSDDNLFTGTWK
-1013 FSPYH
+1013 F
-1018 HKQTH
+1018 
-1023 EFVSGT
+1023 
-1029 DGKQLPE
+1029 
-1036 KILNM
+1036 
-1041 TPGEVDG
+1041 
-1048 LVTGNTANPSTF
+1048 
-1060 TVADGDKT
+1060 
-1068 PDTNREY
+1068 
-1075 QVGKVQVVDGAG
+1075 
-1087 SWTFKSW
+1087 
-1094 DKDSETVNKTDV
+1094 
-1106 HFVGTWEYNE
+1106 
-1116 PSFGKTHKYV
+1116 
-1126 SETEGMELPK
+1126 
-1136 VVTDTLPGNVTDA
+1136 
-1149 YKRGEVVNGDTIP
+1149 NGY
-1162 NEVTDEDNDGV
+1162 
-1173 WTTTG
+1173 
-1178 WKTKD
+1178 
-1183 VTIENS
+1183 S
-1189 DPEFV
+1189 
-1194 AGWTF
+1194 
-1199 KANPH
+1199 H

-1217 DLPKSIVDMTPTDP
+1217 ELPKSIVDMTPTDP
-1231 ADYTKGTEVPAKSEF
+1231 AKYTKGTEVPAKSEF
-1246 EKTVKDEDNDGVWTF
+1246 EKTVKDEDNDGTWTF

-1271 EKSDIKFVG
+1271 ENSDIKFVG
-1280 TWEFTPNTYPVGY
+1280 TWEFTPNIYPVGY
-1293 EFKSTDPK
+1293 EFKSSDPK

-1342 DWTFNKWDSSK
+1342 DWTFNKWDSPK

-1379 FTSGTSGRELPKE
+1379 FTSGTPGKELPKE

-1400 NKIYVTGSKVK
+1400 DKTYVTGSKVT
-1411 SNKPSKTEVKVDGG
+1411 SNTPSKTEVKVDGG

-1449 VFEADPEPA
+1449 VFEADPAPTPEPQ

-1480 ITAIMTSILA
+1480 IAAIMTSILA

>member
-1 MFTIRKEYMDK
+1 MDK

-36 GVAKYAY
+36 GIVKSAY
-43 AETTPTAQIKTTNV
+43 AETPTTAQIKTTNV

-256 DVISYVNKAKGD
+256 DVINYVNKAKGD

-290 NRNFASRLTRPSDNN
+290 NRNFAARLTRPSDNN
-305 GTMVINPPANSIG
+305 GTMVVNPPANSTG
-318 GNSLDWMYNTTGAT
+318 GNSLDWMYNTTGTT

-527 GDVTTLTPGTTEDIT
+527 GDITTLTPGTTEDIT

-623 GSTVPAEVNATLPA
+623 GSAVPAEVNATLPA

-659 NAMQPTDKGYDASK
+659 NVMQPTDKGYDASK

-730 ITAITPATVNDQ
+730 ITALTPATVNDQ
-742 YHDGDTINADD
+742 YHDGDTINADS
-753 FQIPAEN
+753 FQIPVDH
-760 VVSSTNPL
+760 VVPSTNPL
-768 YDASKVQ
+768 YDANKVQ

-840 NGYEDGTVL
+840 SGYEDGTVL

-869 QEGKTQFRSNDGMG
+869 QEGRTQFRSNDGMG

-897 VDHADVTFTLK
+897 VDHGDVTFTLK
-908 WSYSEYKFGKQ
+908 WSYTEYKFGKQ

-938 PGNIENQYKPNE
+938 PASVENQYKPNE
-950 VITADGF
+950 VITPDSF

-983 RDGVWEFIGWDKDNI
+983 RDGVWEFVSWDKDNI
-998 TVDHSDDNLFTGTWR
+998 TVDHSDNNLFTGTWK
-1013 FSPYH
+1013 FMGYS
-1018 HKQTH
+1018 
-1023 EFVSGT
+1023 
-1029 DGKQLPE
+1029 
-1036 KILNM
+1036 
-1041 TPGEVDG
+1041 
-1048 LVTGNTANPSTF
+1048 
-1060 TVADGDKT
+1060 
-1068 PDTNREY
+1068 
-1075 QVGKVQVVDGAG
+1075 
-1087 SWTFKSW
+1087 
-1094 DKDSETVNKTDV
+1094 
-1106 HFVGTWEYNE
+1106 
-1116 PSFGKTHKYV
+1116 
-1126 SETEGMELPK
+1126 
-1136 VVTDTLPGNVTDA
+1136 
-1149 YKRGEVVNGDTIP
+1149 
-1162 NEVTDEDNDGV
+1162 
-1173 WTTTG
+1173 
-1178 WKTKD
+1178 
-1183 VTIENS
+1183 
-1189 DPEFV
+1189 
-1194 AGWTF
+1194 
-1199 KANPH
+1199 H

-1217 DLPKSIVDMTPTDP
+1217 ELPKSIVDMTPTDP
-1231 ADYTKGTEVPAKSEF
+1231 AVYTKGTEVPAKSEF
-1246 EKTVKDEDNDGVWTF
+1246 EKTVKDEDNDGTWTF

-1342 DWTFNKWDSSK
+1342 DWTFNKWDSPK

-1379 FTSGTSGRELPKE
+1379 FTSGTPGKELPKE

-1400 NKIYVTGSKVK
+1400 DKTYVTGSKVK
-1411 SNKPSKTEVKVDGG
+1411 STVPSKTEVKVDGG

-1449 VFEADPEPA
+1449 IFEADPEPA

-1465 PKTGDATTTAPVVGG
+1465 PKTGDATTVAPVVGG
-1480 ITAIMTSILA
+1480 FAAIMTSILA

>member
-1 MFTIRKEYMDK
+1 MDK

-36 GVAKYAY
+36 GIVKSAY
-43 AETTPTAQIKTTNV
+43 AETPTTAQIKTTNV

-66 LNLNMNDYEVIHKDP
+66 LNLNMNDYEVVHKDP

-163 STSTRERR
+163 ATSTRERR

-196 TNYNFYTGEP
+196 TNYNFYTSEQ
-206 NAAPYVHPVQG
+206 NSAPYVHPVQG

-256 DVISYVNKAKGD
+256 DVINSVNKLKGD

-280 ADAQASKIIF
+280 ADSQASKIIF
-290 NRNFASRLTRPSDNN
+290 NRNFAARLTRPSDNN
-305 GTMVINPPANSIG
+305 GTMVVNPPANSTG
-318 GNSLDWMYNTTGAT
+318 GNSLDWMYNTTGTT

-527 GDVTTLTPGTTEDIT
+527 SDVTTLTPGTTEDIT

-623 GSTVPAEVNATLPA
+623 GSAVPAEVNATLPA
-637 RVGDLVDGTNVT
+637 RVGDLIDGTNVT

-659 NAMQPTDKGYDASK
+659 NVMQPTDKGYDASK

-681 YADFIGWDIP
+681 YADFVNWDIP
-691 SATINRA
+691 TATINRA

-730 ITAITPATVNDQ
+730 ITAITPATVSDQ
-742 YHDGDTINADD
+742 YHDGDTINADS
-753 FQIPAEN
+753 FQIPADR
-760 VVSSTNPL
+760 VVPSTNPL
-768 YDASKVQ
+768 YDANKVQ

-854 EVPAANKVDASDKLY
+854 EVPVANKVDASDKLY

-897 VDHADVTFTLK
+897 VDHGDVTFTLK

-938 PGNIENQYKPNE
+938 PASVENQYKPNE

-983 RDGVWEFIGWDKDNI
+983 RDGVWEFVSWDKDNI
-998 TVDHSDDNLFTGTWR
+998 TVDHSDDNLFTGTWK
-1013 FSPYH
+1013 FMGYS
-1018 HKQTH
+1018 
-1023 EFVSGT
+1023 
-1029 DGKQLPE
+1029 
-1036 KILNM
+1036 
-1041 TPGEVDG
+1041 
-1048 LVTGNTANPSTF
+1048 
-1060 TVADGDKT
+1060 
-1068 PDTNREY
+1068 
-1075 QVGKVQVVDGAG
+1075 
-1087 SWTFKSW
+1087 
-1094 DKDSETVNKTDV
+1094 
-1106 HFVGTWEYNE
+1106 
-1116 PSFGKTHKYV
+1116 
-1126 SETEGMELPK
+1126 
-1136 VVTDTLPGNVTDA
+1136 
-1149 YKRGEVVNGDTIP
+1149 
-1162 NEVTDEDNDGV
+1162 
-1173 WTTTG
+1173 
-1178 WKTKD
+1178 
-1183 VTIENS
+1183 
-1189 DPEFV
+1189 
-1194 AGWTF
+1194 
-1199 KANPH
+1199 H

-1217 DLPKSIVDMTPTDP
+1217 ELPKSIVDMTPTDP
-1231 ADYTKGTEVPAKSEF
+1231 AKYTKGTEVPAKSEF
-1246 EKTVKDEDNDGVWTF
+1246 EKTIKDEDNDGTWTF

-1342 DWTFNKWDSSK
+1342 DWTFNKWDSPK

-1379 FTSGTSGRELPKE
+1379 FTSGTPGKELPKE

-1400 NKIYVTGSKVK
+1400 DKTYVTGSKVK

-1437 IDKKDGEFAGEW
+1437 IDKKDGEFTGEW
-1449 VFEADPEPA
+1449 VFEADPAPTPEPQ

-1480 ITAIMTSILA
+1480 IAAIMTSILA